1 MAMQLTA
8 RDRLRA
14 QAAAVQ
20 QQQEQTRQQTAQ
32 EHGMKDRM
40 REEEALRQENARA
53 QAARD
58 RRTPDAGTEQVNRTP
73 MQDRARM
80 TREKSA
86 YQLGDIRN
94 ESGRVG
100 KAVQSIGLNTMG
112 SVQFMGDTLKQS
124 RDNAE
129 AYQKSGLQDKA
140 NQALEQIRL
149 AKALHGEGSPEH
161 LQAQKD
167 YDDLRRTIMQWN
179 SEPNKAVKQDTL
191 GYRMLEESGRLQ
203 EEALE
208 GTEGAGR
215 FLGEAAISI
224 ADNLGTVLA
233 TGGNPAA
240 SATLMGA
247 KAAAGKAKELT
258 DRGVSASEALVRGTV
273 SGSIEA
279 ATEKIPLDNMLDVV
293 KSGGQSALKNILKQ
307 AGVEGME
314 EGFSYLFNYLSD
326 KAARDPEAVFSP
338 EELLEQIA
346 SGAFS
351 GLVFG
356 AGGTAVNRMA
366 AAEAPE
372 VIGQTWKERKAPAET
387 SLHTQD
393 GQVRGL
399 PMLTAEE
406 RETGIIRETG
416 QKANTQN
423 IKTTEKKNQFTVKT
437 DYERLLVDDPS
448 PSFEKVREMLLHG
461 DLRSSFEE
469 ATGVKLPAFVED
481 AYPIIKETMRKA
493 DMDPFSF
500 ENEKRER
507 NIRELESKLEEA
519 ENNAQTAKGFEFVNA
534 RMIVDTYQRK
544 LREARLEFL
553 QARKSQIEQLPAI
566 REKQLQAANER
577 KNRSAS
583 FRDTVGGSMRAD
595 FVSGLLDE
603 AKKAAGNL
611 EPVDMPMHGQGK
623 NSQIDTSKPVGA
635 PRGESGDKMEISPH
649 RGRGGTDVPAFSL
662 VDGADSKYRIAQKVK
677 NVKPVDM
684 PMLTAEERET
694 GIIRQDKPREAA
706 MSSGDRYT
714 VTEKQEKNAGTDAVK
729 VDAGEKMHAEWAFDG
744 GRVVAN
750 EELDRL
756 QVIFEKKPGEELRKE
771 LRGKG
776 FLYAPSQKAWQRK
789 LTDNAYS
796 AAGGIAG
803 IQPSTGESVA
813 ELQKK
818 ALREYGDRKR
828 RELMEK
834 FREADET
841 RQQNIQTEEQ
851 NDVKA
856 ENVPEENAKNQAG
869 DLAKQG
875 IGTALEASLTGAE
888 TLGQKE
894 QRTGSP
900 LPSVVES
907 QLEALA
913 AMMPDYQEDLMD
925 TAETIRKYQGEE
937 AALAFLKQQ
946 REGQKQEAGA
956 EQNLRPTPENSG
968 AVTDEQ
974 GNVVGTRATQ
984 KIGLKVESPIADMTA
999 VQKAREAQW
1008 GLDVTQK
1015 QIREAEKRTRASAAE
1030 KRMAERIAKGED
1042 SLDSFVYGWD
1052 GKDNRRRTVV
1062 EELSALYRLRDTYD
1076 AKAVKSLGKRNRD
1089 LFIDTLNREV
1099 LNRMDQA
1106 KPPKAAS
1113 LHTNTWERNNLR
1125 TWGRELGQKVNQ
1137 LLFDP
1142 VKQNEAQRIRWLN
1155 DQAEEMA
1162 FLSQLTERE
1171 NEAVFQ
1177 MLDDG
1182 RSADSFG
1189 GDVRRDLVQK
1199 AADKLR
1205 KKYSDYYDAINDVL
1219 VAHGYEE
1226 IGFIKNYTPHMQEE
1240 QMRKAMSIF
1249 ERLGIS
1255 EQVAELPTEL
1265 AGRTDMFRPGKKW
1278 DPHFLHRTG
1287 EKSAMDAVG
1296 GFLSYANYMSEV
1308 LHHVDDIQ
1316 KLRTFSDQIRYEY
1329 ADEGLRADYDTIR
1342 ESTDMTQEQK
1352 DAELEKLRD
1361 RKDNNSKMGAYVT
1374 ALDNYTNILAG
1385 KQTQLDRAVETAIGR
1400 KGLNLIQK
1408 PIQTLVK
1415 SSIPG
1420 NLSSAINQTVQL
1432 PWLTAEAGEGNVI
1445 QAVYE
1450 LARGKLKK
1458 EGFVRESDFLTGKR
1472 GAEALQKLKQKTA
1485 GEKILDAASIPFEA
1499 VDDAASQVIVRAFY
1513 LKNVKAG
1520 MDHKAALQQA
1530 DAQAER
1536 LVGSRMKGAKANIFS
1551 DKSLKLL
1558 TTFQLEVANQYEHLK
1573 HDLPQEIREIERT
1586 RGKGAAAAE
1595 ASKRILKGSV
1605 YAAVLNGII
1614 KSITGNEPVG
1624 FDIIGTVWNYIRAGL
1639 PEDDEEEQGFDWTAG
1654 LEDVRDSVLDDVP
1667 YVSTIATLL
1676 GWDNGRLPIPE
1687 GDFKNIKEGTKKI
1700 FAAED
1705 DAGKDAG
1712 IRQLL
1717 TGVLKTAAAVTPMGN
1732 QVRKTI
1738 EGGETA
1744 IRGGR
1749 YSADGTQLL
1758 YEVEKSPQ
1766 NIARGL
1772 LFGRSALPETDAYY
1786 EKGGK
1791 PVLSKDQTGMM
1802 EQAAGYGVDQGTYV
1816 RFIQEAKKLKSDKDE
1831 AGETVTGSL
1840 ERKKIALLDGMDL
1853 DGKQKLNLYLDN
1865 VASDSRKEDV
1875 EALQAAGMTWEEIA
1889 PALDTYLGLSGSEG
1903 SASEKA
1909 TKLAAW
1915 ADENLTADQ
1924 AAAVKDQL
1932 DYWQM
1937 MRGEASTYEKLTG
1950 AGMSTDKASAVY
1962 DLYQS
1967 LEPEEGKTTV
1977 SESQKL
1983 RAVAGSRDLSEEDKR
1998 KAVAAMLSDTA
2009 LDKFNTCVKAG
2020 VNVSSYVGVKEYYGS
2035 TSADKDAKGK
2045 TVSGSKQK
2053 KVVAYI
2059 NGLPISEGQKDAL
2072 YLVYYQPSGLKD
2084 TPWNNGIV
2092 GLPVLPEAERKS
2104 PLELPNV
2111 EEPAWKTVL
2120 NLP

>member
-32 EHGMKDRM
+32 EPGMTDRL

-112 SVQFMGDTLKQS
+112 SVQFLGDTLKQS

-215 FLGEAAISI
+215 FLGEAAINI

-233 TGGNPAA
+233 TGGNPVAA
-240 SATLMGA
+240 ATMMGA

-258 DRGVSASEALVRGTV
+258 ERGVSASEALVRGTV
-273 SGSIEA
+273 SGAIEA

-307 AGVEGME
+307 AGVEGAE
-314 EGFSYLFNYLSD
+314 EGFSYLFNYLAD
-326 KAARDPEAVFSP
+326 KAVKDPEAVFSP

-351 GLVFG
+351 GLAFG

-372 VIGQTWKERKAPAET
+372 VM
-387 SLHTQD
+387 
-393 GQVRGL
+393 GL
-399 PMLTAEE
+399 P
-406 RETGIIRETG
+406 
-416 QKANTQN
+416 N
-423 IKTTEKKNQFTVKT
+423 KK
-437 DYERLLVDDPS
+437 
-448 PSFEKVREMLLHG
+448 
-461 DLRSSFEE
+461 
-469 ATGVKLPAFVED
+469 
-481 AYPIIKETMRKA
+481 
-493 DMDPFSF
+493 
-500 ENEKRER
+500 
-507 NIRELESKLEEA
+507 
-519 ENNAQTAKGFEFVNA
+519 
-534 RMIVDTYQRK
+534 
-544 LREARLEFL
+544 
-553 QARKSQIEQLPAI
+553 
-566 REKQLQAANER
+566 
-577 KNRSAS
+577 
-583 FRDTVGGSMRAD
+583 
-595 FVSGLLDE
+595 
-603 AKKAAGNL
+603 
-611 EPVDMPMHGQGK
+611 
-623 NSQIDTSKPVGA
+623 SQIDTSKPGGELQ
-635 PRGESGDKMEISPH
+635 GESGDKTKSALAGGGPDQSPIPS
-649 RGRGGTDVPAFSL
+649 GGSSADFNANIQQEGTD
-662 VDGADSKYRIAQKVK
+662 
-677 NVKPVDM
+677 VKPVDM

-694 GIIRQDKPREAA
+694 GIIRE
-706 MSSGDRYT
+706 T
-714 VTEKQEKNAGTDAVK
+714 KNAAGQSQAAKVERENDKRGIVAKLQENIPALQNEPILREVQGT
-729 VDAGEKMHAEWAFDG
+729 EFD
-744 GRVVAN
+744 
-750 EELDRL
+750 
-756 QVIFEKKPGEELRKE
+756 K
-771 LRGKG
+771 
-776 FLYAPSQKAWQRK
+776 SQGK
-789 LTDNAYS
+789 LTDTVSLFFKAIGNKVFRKGFGTVLMDKSSVDDDIAHGIGKAKAATFSAVPDVIEKGKQIDYQKNWKGKGKDSYVFAGKVNVEGKTGYLAAVVLQGNDNKFYLHEVVDEKGNFIFISKKDTGTGVQDRTNRESGDTGARVASSAGADALDQNRTSPAGSESNA
-796 AAGGIAG
+796 G
-803 IQPSTGESVA
+803 PNFSVTQQGNAVKPVDLPMLTA
-813 ELQKK
+813 EE
-818 ALREYGDRKR
+818 R
-828 RELMEK
+828 
-834 FREADET
+834 
-841 RQQNIQTEEQ
+841 
-851 NDVKA
+851 
-856 ENVPEENAKNQAG
+856 
-869 DLAKQG
+869 AKQG

-946 REGQKQEAGA
+946 REGQTQEAGA

-1106 KPPKAAS
+1106 KPPKGVS

-1205 KKYSDYYDAINDVL
+1205 QKYSDYYDAINDVL

-1385 KQTQLDRAVETAIGR
+1385 KQTHVDRAVERTIER
-1400 KGLNLIQK
+1400 KGLNRIQK
-1408 PIQTLVK
+1408 PIQILVR

-1432 PWLTAEAGEGNVI
+1432 PWLTAETGEGNVI

-1520 MDHKAALQQA
+1520 MDHKAALRQA

-1551 DKSLKLL
+1551 DKTLKLL

-1573 HDLPQEIREIERT
+1573 YDLPQEIREIERT

-1595 ASKRILKGSV
+1595 ASKRIVKGSV

-1654 LEDVRDSVLDDVP
+1654 LENVRDSMLDDVP

-1676 GWDNGRLPIPE
+1676 GYGNGRLPLPQADE
-1687 GDFKNIKEGTKKI
+1687 TNIKEGIKKI
-1700 FAAED
+1700 FSAED

-1717 TGVLKTAAAVTPMGN
+1717 TGVLKTAAAVTPMGG

-1749 YSADGTQLL
+1749 YSTDGTQLL

-1802 EQAAGYGVDQGTYV
+1802 EKAAGYGVDQGTYV
-1816 RFIQEAKKLKSDKDE
+1816 RFIQEAKKLKGDKDE

-1875 EALQAAGMTWEEIA
+1875 EALREAGMTWEEIA

-1903 SASEKA
+1903 SAAEKA

-1962 DLYQS
+1962 ELYQS

-2084 TPWNNGIV
+2084 TPWHNGIV

>member
-32 EHGMKDRM
+32 EPGMTDRL
-40 REEEALRQENARA
+40 REEEALRQENNRA

-58 RRTPDAGTEQVNRTP
+58 RRTPDAGTEQVTRTP

-112 SVQFMGDTLKQS
+112 SVQFLGDTLKQS

-233 TGGNPAA
+233 TGGNPVAA
-240 SATLMGA
+240 ATMMGA

-258 DRGVSASEALVRGTV
+258 ERGVSASEALVRGTV
-273 SGSIEA
+273 SGAIEA

-293 KSGGQSALKNILKQ
+293 KSGGKSALKNILKQ
-307 AGVEGME
+307 AGVEGAE
-314 EGFSYLFNYLSD
+314 EGFSYLFNYLAD
-326 KAARDPEAVFSP
+326 KAARDPEAVFRP

-351 GLVFG
+351 GLAFG
-356 AGGTAVNRMA
+356 AGSTAVNRMA
-366 AAEAPE
+366 AAEAQD
-372 VIGQTWKERKAPAET
+372 VIGQNWKERKAPAET

-406 RETGIIRETG
+406 RETGIIRETKNAAG
-416 QKANTQN
+416 QSQAAGKAEIKSDQSSVVEKLQRN
-423 IKTTEKKNQFTVKT
+423 IPQ
-437 DYERLLVDDPS
+437 L
-448 PSFEKVREMLLHG
+448 
-461 DLRSSFEE
+461 
-469 ATGVKLPAFVED
+469 
-481 AYPIIKETMRKA
+481 
-493 DMDPFSF
+493 
-500 ENEKRER
+500 ENEKVLREVQGTEFDKNQGKLSETVGAFFKAIGNKVFRQGLGNVIMDDRSIKSDIAHGIGKTKSATFAAVPDVIEKGRQIDYDSNWKGR
-507 NIRELESKLEEA
+507 NKESFIYAGK
-519 ENNAQTAKGFEFVNA
+519 V
-534 RMIVDTYQRK
+534 IVDGK
-544 LREARLEFL
+544 
-553 QARKSQIEQLPAI
+553 PAY
-566 REKQLQAANER
+566 LAAVVM
-577 KNRSAS
+577 
-583 FRDTVGGSMRAD
+583 RDTDNRFYLHEVVDENGNIFYTRKDAGTG
-595 FVSGLLDE
+595 VLDR
-603 AKKAAGNL
+603 
-611 EPVDMPMHGQGK
+611 
-623 NSQIDTSKPVGA
+623 NSRESNDTGA
-635 PRGESGDKMEISPH
+635 RVASS
-649 RGRGGTDVPAFSL
+649 A
-662 VDGADSKYRIAQKVK
+662 GADALDQGRTSPAGSESNAGPNFSVTQQG
-677 NVKPVDM
+677 NAVKPVDM
-684 PMLTAEERET
+684 PMLTAEER
-694 GIIRQDKPREAA
+694 
-706 MSSGDRYT
+706 
-714 VTEKQEKNAGTDAVK
+714 
-729 VDAGEKMHAEWAFDG
+729 
-744 GRVVAN
+744 
-750 EELDRL
+750 
-756 QVIFEKKPGEELRKE
+756 
-771 LRGKG
+771 
-776 FLYAPSQKAWQRK
+776 
-789 LTDNAYS
+789 
-796 AAGGIAG
+796 
-803 IQPSTGESVA
+803 
-813 ELQKK
+813 
-818 ALREYGDRKR
+818 
-828 RELMEK
+828 
-834 FREADET
+834 
-841 RQQNIQTEEQ
+841 
-851 NDVKA
+851 
-856 ENVPEENAKNQAG
+856 
-869 DLAKQG
+869 AKQG
-875 IGTALEASLTGAE
+875 IGTALEASLTGSE

-946 REGQKQEAGA
+946 REGQTQEAGT

-1171 NEAVFQ
+1171 NAAVFQ

-1205 KKYSDYYDAINDVL
+1205 QKYSDYYDAINDVL

-1329 ADEGLRADYDTIR
+1329 ADEGLRADYDAIR
-1342 ESTDMTQEQK
+1342 ESKDMTQEQK

-1520 MDHKAALQQA
+1520 MDHKAALRQA

-1573 HDLPQEIREIERT
+1573 YDLPQEIREIERT

-1595 ASKRILKGSV
+1595 ASKRIVKGSV

-1667 YVSTIATLL
+1667 YVSTIATML
-1676 GWDNGRLPIPE
+1676 GYGNGRLPLPQA
-1687 GDFKNIKEGTKKI
+1687 DATNIKNGVKKI
-1700 FAAED
+1700 FSAED
-1705 DAGKDAG
+1705 DAEKDAG

-1749 YSADGTQLL
+1749 YSADGSQLL
-1758 YEVEKSPQ
+1758 YEVEKSPK

-1791 PVLSKDQTGMM
+1791 PVLSQDQTGMM

-1816 RFIQEAKKLKSDKDE
+1816 RFIQEAKKLKGDKDE

-1853 DGKQKLNLYLDN
+1853 DGQQKLNLYLDN

-1875 EALQAAGMTWEEIA
+1875 EALREAGMTWEEIA
-1889 PALDTYLGLSGSEG
+1889 SALDTYLGLSGSEG

-1915 ADENLTADQ
+1915 ADENLTEDQ
-1924 AAAVKDQL
+1924 AAAVKDRL

-1937 MRGEASTYEKLTG
+1937 MRAEASTYEKLTE
-1950 AGMSTDKASAVY
+1950 AGMSADKASAVY

-1967 LEPEEGKTTV
+1967 LEPEDGKTTV

-1983 RAVAGSRDLSEEDKR
+1983 QAVAGSRDLSEEDKR
-1998 KAVAAMLSDTA
+1998 KAVAAMLYDTA

-2084 TPWNNGIV
+2084 TPWHNGIV

>member
-1 MAMQLTA
+1 MASTFLKQKAAEQQKQEKKISAPVTA
-8 RDRLRA
+8 PKFTFQPALKEQKTVSQNTVQEPGMTDRL
-14 QAAAVQ
+14 
-20 QQQEQTRQQTAQ
+20 
-32 EHGMKDRM
+32 

-112 SVQFMGDTLKQS
+112 SAQFLGDTLKQS

-140 NQALEQIRL
+140 NQALDRIKL

-215 FLGEAAISI
+215 FLGEAAINI

-233 TGGNPAA
+233 TGGNPVAA
-240 SATLMGA
+240 ATMMGA

-273 SGSIEA
+273 SGAIEA

-307 AGVEGME
+307 AGVEGAE
-314 EGFSYLFNYLSD
+314 EGFSYLFNYLAD
-326 KAARDPEAVFSP
+326 KAVKDPEAVFSP

-351 GLVFG
+351 GLAFG
-356 AGGTAVNRMA
+356 AGSTAVNRMA
-366 AAEAPE
+366 AAEAQD
-372 VIGQTWKERKAPAET
+372 VIGQNWKERKAPAET

-406 RETGIIRETG
+406 RETGIIRETKNAAG
-416 QKANTQN
+416 QSQAAGKEE
-423 IKTTEKKNQFTVKT
+423 IKSDQSSVVEKLQ
-437 DYERLLVDDPS
+437 
-448 PSFEKVREMLLHG
+448 
-461 DLRSSFEE
+461 RSIPQ
-469 ATGVKLPAFVED
+469 L
-481 AYPIIKETMRKA
+481 
-493 DMDPFSF
+493 
-500 ENEKRER
+500 ENEKVLREVQGTEFDKNQGKLSETVGAFFKAIGNKVFRQGLGNVIMDDRSIKSDIAHGIGKTKAATFAAVPDVIEKGRQIDYDSNWKGR
-507 NIRELESKLEEA
+507 NKESFIYAGK
-519 ENNAQTAKGFEFVNA
+519 V
-534 RMIVDTYQRK
+534 IVDGK
-544 LREARLEFL
+544 
-553 QARKSQIEQLPAI
+553 PAY
-566 REKQLQAANER
+566 LAAVVM
-577 KNRSAS
+577 
-583 FRDTVGGSMRAD
+583 RDTDNRFYLHEVVDENGNIFYTRKDAGTG
-595 FVSGLLDE
+595 VLDR
-603 AKKAAGNL
+603 
-611 EPVDMPMHGQGK
+611 
-623 NSQIDTSKPVGA
+623 NSRESNDTGA
-635 PRGESGDKMEISPH
+635 RVASS
-649 RGRGGTDVPAFSL
+649 A
-662 VDGADSKYRIAQKVK
+662 GADALDQGRTSPAGSESNAGPNFSVTQQG
-677 NVKPVDM
+677 NAVKPVDM
-684 PMLTAEERET
+684 PMLTAEER
-694 GIIRQDKPREAA
+694 
-706 MSSGDRYT
+706 
-714 VTEKQEKNAGTDAVK
+714 
-729 VDAGEKMHAEWAFDG
+729 
-744 GRVVAN
+744 
-750 EELDRL
+750 
-756 QVIFEKKPGEELRKE
+756 
-771 LRGKG
+771 
-776 FLYAPSQKAWQRK
+776 
-789 LTDNAYS
+789 
-796 AAGGIAG
+796 
-803 IQPSTGESVA
+803 
-813 ELQKK
+813 
-818 ALREYGDRKR
+818 
-828 RELMEK
+828 
-834 FREADET
+834 
-841 RQQNIQTEEQ
+841 
-851 NDVKA
+851 
-856 ENVPEENAKNQAG
+856 
-869 DLAKQG
+869 AKQG
-875 IGTALEASLTGAE
+875 IGTALEASLTGSE

-946 REGQKQEAGA
+946 REGQTQEAGT

-1171 NEAVFQ
+1171 NAAVFQ

-1205 KKYSDYYDAINDVL
+1205 QKYSDYYDAINDVL

-1329 ADEGLRADYDTIR
+1329 ADEGLRADYDAIR

-1520 MDHKAALQQA
+1520 MDHKAALRQA

-1558 TTFQLEVANQYEHLK
+1558 STFQLEVANQYEHLK
-1573 HDLPQEIREIERT
+1573 YDLPQEIREIERT

-1595 ASKRILKGSV
+1595 ASKRIVKGSV

-1667 YVSTIATLL
+1667 YVSTIATML

-1791 PVLSKDQTGMM
+1791 PVLSQDQTAMM

-1903 SASEKA
+1903 SAAEKA

-1962 DLYQS
+1962 ELYQS

-2084 TPWNNGIV
+2084 TPWHNGIV
-2092 GLPVLPEAERKS
+2092 GLPVLPEAERRN
-2104 PLELPNV
+2104 PLELPV
-2111 EEPAWKTVL
+2111 EDERRVIDLPGLEEPMWKTVL

>member
-20 QQQEQTRQQTAQ
+20 QQQEQTRQQTVQ
-32 EHGMKDRM
+32 ETGMTDRL

-112 SVQFMGDTLKQS
+112 SVQFLGDTLKQS

-140 NQALEQIRL
+140 NQALEQIKL

-208 GTEGAGR
+208 GTEGDGR
-215 FLGEAAISI
+215 FLGGAAINI

-233 TGGNPAA
+233 SGGNPVIA
-240 SATLMGA
+240 ATLMGA

-273 SGSIEA
+273 SGAIEA

-314 EGFSYLFNYLSD
+314 EGFSYLFNYLAD
-326 KAARDPEAVFSP
+326 KAARDPEAVFTP

-356 AGGTAVNRMA
+356 AGGTTVNRMA

-406 RETGIIRETG
+406 RETGIIRETKNAAG
-416 QKANTQN
+416 QSQAAGKAEIKSDQSSVVEKLQRN
-423 IKTTEKKNQFTVKT
+423 IPQ
-437 DYERLLVDDPS
+437 L
-448 PSFEKVREMLLHG
+448 
-461 DLRSSFEE
+461 
-469 ATGVKLPAFVED
+469 
-481 AYPIIKETMRKA
+481 
-493 DMDPFSF
+493 
-500 ENEKRER
+500 ENEKVLREVQGTEFDKKQGKLSETVGAFFKAIGNKVFRQGLGNVIMDDRSIKSDLAHGIGKTKAATFAAVPDVIEKGRQIDYDSNWKGR
-507 NIRELESKLEEA
+507 NKESFIYAGK
-519 ENNAQTAKGFEFVNA
+519 V
-534 RMIVDTYQRK
+534 IVDGK
-544 LREARLEFL
+544 
-553 QARKSQIEQLPAI
+553 PAY
-566 REKQLQAANER
+566 LAAVVM
-577 KNRSAS
+577 
-583 FRDTVGGSMRAD
+583 RDTDNRFYLHEVVDENGNIFYTRKDASTG
-595 FVSGLLDE
+595 VLDR
-603 AKKAAGNL
+603 
-611 EPVDMPMHGQGK
+611 
-623 NSQIDTSKPVGA
+623 NSRESNDTGA
-635 PRGESGDKMEISPH
+635 RVASS
-649 RGRGGTDVPAFSL
+649 A
-662 VDGADSKYRIAQKVK
+662 GADALDQNRTSPAGSESNAGPNFSVTQQG
-677 NVKPVDM
+677 NAVKPVDM
-684 PMLTAEERET
+684 PMLTAEER
-694 GIIRQDKPREAA
+694 
-706 MSSGDRYT
+706 
-714 VTEKQEKNAGTDAVK
+714 
-729 VDAGEKMHAEWAFDG
+729 
-744 GRVVAN
+744 
-750 EELDRL
+750 
-756 QVIFEKKPGEELRKE
+756 
-771 LRGKG
+771 
-776 FLYAPSQKAWQRK
+776 
-789 LTDNAYS
+789 
-796 AAGGIAG
+796 
-803 IQPSTGESVA
+803 
-813 ELQKK
+813 
-818 ALREYGDRKR
+818 
-828 RELMEK
+828 
-834 FREADET
+834 
-841 RQQNIQTEEQ
+841 
-851 NDVKA
+851 
-856 ENVPEENAKNQAG
+856 
-869 DLAKQG
+869 AKQG

-946 REGQKQEAGA
+946 REGQTQEAGA

-1205 KKYSDYYDAINDVL
+1205 QKYSDYYDAINDVL

-1520 MDHKAALQQA
+1520 MDHKAALRQA

-1551 DKSLKLL
+1551 DKTLKLL

-1573 HDLPQEIREIERT
+1573 YDLPQEIREIERT

-1595 ASKRILKGSV
+1595 ASKRIVKGSV

-1676 GWDNGRLPIPE
+1676 GYGNGRLPLPQADE
-1687 GDFKNIKEGTKKI
+1687 TNIKEGIKKI
-1700 FAAED
+1700 FSAED

-1749 YSADGTQLL
+1749 YSADGSQLL

-1816 RFIQEAKKLKSDKDE
+1816 RFIQEAKKLKGDKDE

-1903 SASEKA
+1903 SAAEKA

-1937 MRGEASTYEKLTG
+1937 MRGEATTYEKLTG

-1962 DLYQS
+1962 ELYQS

-2035 TSADKDAKGK
+2035 ASEDKDAKGK
-2045 TVSGSKQK
+2045 TVRGSKQK

-2084 TPWNNGIV
+2084 TPWHNGIV

>member
-1 MAMQLTA
+1 MASTFLKQKAAEQQKQEKKISAPVTA
-8 RDRLRA
+8 PKFTFQPALKEQKTVSQNTVQEPGMTDRL
-14 QAAAVQ
+14 
-20 QQQEQTRQQTAQ
+20 
-32 EHGMKDRM
+32 

-112 SVQFMGDTLKQS
+112 SAQFLGDTLKQS

-140 NQALEQIRL
+140 NQALDRIKL

-215 FLGEAAISI
+215 FLGEAAINI

-233 TGGNPAA
+233 TGGNPVAA
-240 SATLMGA
+240 ATMMGA

-273 SGSIEA
+273 SGAIEA

-307 AGVEGME
+307 AGVEGAE
-314 EGFSYLFNYLSD
+314 EGFSYLFNYLAD
-326 KAARDPEAVFSP
+326 KAVKDPEAVFSP

-351 GLVFG
+351 GLAFG
-356 AGGTAVNRMA
+356 AGSTAVNRMA
-366 AAEAPE
+366 AAEAQD
-372 VIGQTWKERKAPAET
+372 VIGQNWKERKAPAET

-406 RETGIIRETG
+406 RETGIIRETKNAAG
-416 QKANTQN
+416 QSQAAGKEE
-423 IKTTEKKNQFTVKT
+423 IKSDQSSVVEKLQ
-437 DYERLLVDDPS
+437 
-448 PSFEKVREMLLHG
+448 
-461 DLRSSFEE
+461 RSIPQ
-469 ATGVKLPAFVED
+469 L
-481 AYPIIKETMRKA
+481 
-493 DMDPFSF
+493 
-500 ENEKRER
+500 ENEKVLREVQGTEFDKNQGKLSETVGAFFKAIGNKVFRQGLGNVIMDDRSIKSDIAHGIGKTKAATFAAVPDVIEKGRQIDYDSNWKGR
-507 NIRELESKLEEA
+507 NKESFIYAGK
-519 ENNAQTAKGFEFVNA
+519 V
-534 RMIVDTYQRK
+534 IVDGK
-544 LREARLEFL
+544 
-553 QARKSQIEQLPAI
+553 PAY
-566 REKQLQAANER
+566 LAAVVM
-577 KNRSAS
+577 
-583 FRDTVGGSMRAD
+583 RDTDNRFYLHEVVDENGNIFYTRKDAGTG
-595 FVSGLLDE
+595 VLDR
-603 AKKAAGNL
+603 
-611 EPVDMPMHGQGK
+611 
-623 NSQIDTSKPVGA
+623 NSRESNDTGA
-635 PRGESGDKMEISPH
+635 RVASS
-649 RGRGGTDVPAFSL
+649 A
-662 VDGADSKYRIAQKVK
+662 GADALDQGRTSPAGSESNAGPNFSVTQQG
-677 NVKPVDM
+677 NAVKPVDM
-684 PMLTAEERET
+684 PMLTAEER
-694 GIIRQDKPREAA
+694 
-706 MSSGDRYT
+706 
-714 VTEKQEKNAGTDAVK
+714 
-729 VDAGEKMHAEWAFDG
+729 
-744 GRVVAN
+744 
-750 EELDRL
+750 
-756 QVIFEKKPGEELRKE
+756 
-771 LRGKG
+771 
-776 FLYAPSQKAWQRK
+776 
-789 LTDNAYS
+789 
-796 AAGGIAG
+796 
-803 IQPSTGESVA
+803 
-813 ELQKK
+813 
-818 ALREYGDRKR
+818 
-828 RELMEK
+828 
-834 FREADET
+834 
-841 RQQNIQTEEQ
+841 
-851 NDVKA
+851 
-856 ENVPEENAKNQAG
+856 
-869 DLAKQG
+869 AKQG
-875 IGTALEASLTGAE
+875 IGTALEASLTGSE

-946 REGQKQEAGA
+946 REGQTQEAGT

-1171 NEAVFQ
+1171 NAAVFQ

-1205 KKYSDYYDAINDVL
+1205 QKYSDYYDAINDVL

-1329 ADEGLRADYDTIR
+1329 ADEGLRADYDAIR

-1520 MDHKAALQQA
+1520 MDHKAALRQA

-1558 TTFQLEVANQYEHLK
+1558 STFQLEVANQYEHLK
-1573 HDLPQEIREIERT
+1573 YDLPQEIREIERT

-1595 ASKRILKGSV
+1595 ASKRIVKGSV

-1667 YVSTIATLL
+1667 YVSTIATML

-1791 PVLSKDQTGMM
+1791 PVLSQDQTAMM

-1903 SASEKA
+1903 SAAEKA

-1915 ADENLTADQ
+1915 ADENLTEDQ
-1924 AAAVKDQL
+1924 AAAVKDRL

-1962 DLYQS
+1962 ELYQS

-2084 TPWNNGIV
+2084 TPWHNGIV
-2092 GLPVLPEAERKS
+2092 GLPVLPEAERRN
-2104 PLELPNV
+2104 PLELPV
-2111 EEPAWKTVL
+2111 EDERRVIDLPGLEEPMWKTVL

>member
-32 EHGMKDRM
+32 EPGMTDRL
-40 REEEALRQENARA
+40 REEEALRQENNRA

-112 SVQFMGDTLKQS
+112 SVQFLGDTLKQS

-215 FLGEAAISI
+215 FLGEAALSI

-233 TGGNPAA
+233 TGGNPVAA
-240 SATLMGA
+240 ATMMGA
-247 KAAAGKAKELT
+247 KAAAGKAKELAE
-258 DRGVSASEALVRGTV
+258 RGVSASEALVRGTV
-273 SGSIEA
+273 SGAIEA

-307 AGVEGME
+307 AGVEGAE
-314 EGFSYLFNYLSD
+314 EGFSYLFNYLAD

-356 AGGTAVNRMA
+356 AGGTVVNRMA

-372 VIGQTWKERKAPAET
+372 VIGQNWKERKAPAET

-399 PMLTAEE
+399 PMLTEEE
-406 RETGIIRETG
+406 RETGIIRETR

-423 IKTTEKKNQFTVKT
+423 IKTTEKKNQYIIKN
-437 DYERLLVDDPS
+437 DYERMLVDDPS

-493 DMDPFSF
+493 DLDPFSF

-507 NIRELESKLEEA
+507 NIRELENKLEEA

-534 RMIVDTYQRK
+534 RMMVDTYQRK
-544 LREARLEFL
+544 LREARLEYL

-577 KNRSAS
+577 KNRSTS
-583 FRDTVGGSMRAD
+583 FSDRVGGSMRAD

-611 EPVDMPMHGQGK
+611 VVDEKGNFIITNRKDAGTGVQDRT
-623 NSQIDTSKPVGA
+623 N
-635 PRGESGDKMEISPH
+635 RESGDTGARVASS
-649 RGRGGTDVPAFSL
+649 A
-662 VDGADSKYRIAQKVK
+662 GADALDQNRTSPAGSESNAGPNFSVTQQG
-677 NVKPVDM
+677 NAVKPVDM
-684 PMLTAEERET
+684 PMLTAEER
-694 GIIRQDKPREAA
+694 
-706 MSSGDRYT
+706 
-714 VTEKQEKNAGTDAVK
+714 
-729 VDAGEKMHAEWAFDG
+729 
-744 GRVVAN
+744 
-750 EELDRL
+750 
-756 QVIFEKKPGEELRKE
+756 
-771 LRGKG
+771 
-776 FLYAPSQKAWQRK
+776 
-789 LTDNAYS
+789 
-796 AAGGIAG
+796 
-803 IQPSTGESVA
+803 
-813 ELQKK
+813 
-818 ALREYGDRKR
+818 
-828 RELMEK
+828 
-834 FREADET
+834 
-841 RQQNIQTEEQ
+841 
-851 NDVKA
+851 
-856 ENVPEENAKNQAG
+856 
-869 DLAKQG
+869 AKQG

-946 REGQKQEAGA
+946 QEGQTQEAGA

-1106 KPPKAAS
+1106 KPPKGVS

-1171 NEAVFQ
+1171 NAAVFQ

-1205 KKYSDYYDAINDVL
+1205 QKYSDYYDAINDVL

-1385 KQTQLDRAVETAIGR
+1385 KQTHVDRAVERTIER
-1400 KGLNLIQK
+1400 KGLNRIQK
-1408 PIQTLVK
+1408 PIQILVR

-1432 PWLTAEAGEGNVI
+1432 PWLTAETGEGNVI

-1520 MDHKAALQQA
+1520 MDHKAALRQA

-1551 DKSLKLL
+1551 DKTLKLL

-1573 HDLPQEIREIERT
+1573 YDLPQEIREIERT

-1595 ASKRILKGSV
+1595 ASKRIVKGSV

-1667 YVSTIATLL
+1667 YVSTIATLM
-1676 GWDNGRLPIPE
+1676 GYGNGRLPLPQADE
-1687 GDFKNIKEGTKKI
+1687 TNIKEGIKKI
-1700 FAAED
+1700 FSAED
-1705 DAGKDAG
+1705 DAEKDAG

-1749 YSADGTQLL
+1749 YSTDGTQLL

-1816 RFIQEAKKLKSDKDE
+1816 RFIQEAKKLKGDKDE

-1853 DGKQKLNLYLDN
+1853 DGQQKLNLYLDN

-1875 EALQAAGMTWEEIA
+1875 EALREAGMTWEEIA
-1889 PALDTYLGLSGSEG
+1889 SALDTYLGLSVSEG

-1915 ADENLTADQ
+1915 ADENLTEDQ
-1924 AAAVKDQL
+1924 AAAVKDRL

-1937 MRGEASTYEKLTG
+1937 MRAEASTYEKLTE
-1950 AGMSTDKASAVY
+1950 AGMSADKASAVY
-1962 DLYQS
+1962 DLYQN
-1967 LEPEEGKTTV
+1967 LEPEDGKTTV

-1983 RAVAGSRDLSEEDKR
+1983 QAVAGSRDLSEEDKR

-2084 TPWNNGIV
+2084 TPWHNGIV

>member
-20 QQQEQTRQQTAQ
+20 QQQEQTRQQTVQ
-32 EHGMKDRM
+32 EPGMTDRL
-40 REEEALRQENARA
+40 REEEALQQENARA

-112 SVQFMGDTLKQS
+112 SVQFLGDTLKQS

-140 NQALEQIRL
+140 NQALEQIKL

-161 LQAQKD
+161 LQAQKE

-208 GTEGAGR
+208 GTEGDGR
-215 FLGEAAISI
+215 FLGGAAINI

-233 TGGNPAA
+233 SGGNPVIA
-240 SATLMGA
+240 ATLMGA

-273 SGSIEA
+273 SGAIEA

-314 EGFSYLFNYLSD
+314 EGFSYLFNYLAD
-326 KAARDPEAVFSP
+326 KAARDPEAVFTP

-372 VIGQTWKERKAPAET
+372 VMGQTWKERKAPAET
-387 SLHTQD
+387 SLHTRD

-406 RETGIIRETG
+406 RETGIIRETKNAAG
-416 QKANTQN
+416 QSQAAGKAEIKSDQSSVVEKLQRN
-423 IKTTEKKNQFTVKT
+423 IPQ
-437 DYERLLVDDPS
+437 L
-448 PSFEKVREMLLHG
+448 
-461 DLRSSFEE
+461 
-469 ATGVKLPAFVED
+469 
-481 AYPIIKETMRKA
+481 
-493 DMDPFSF
+493 
-500 ENEKRER
+500 ENEKVLREVQGTEFDKKQGKLSETVGAFFKAIGNKVFRQGLGNVIMDDRSIKSDLAHGIGKTKAATFAAVPDVIEKGRQIDYDSNWKGR
-507 NIRELESKLEEA
+507 NKESFIYAGK
-519 ENNAQTAKGFEFVNA
+519 V
-534 RMIVDTYQRK
+534 IVDGK
-544 LREARLEFL
+544 
-553 QARKSQIEQLPAI
+553 PAY
-566 REKQLQAANER
+566 LAAVVM
-577 KNRSAS
+577 
-583 FRDTVGGSMRAD
+583 RDTDNRFYLHEVVDENGNIFYTRKDASTG
-595 FVSGLLDE
+595 VLDR
-603 AKKAAGNL
+603 
-611 EPVDMPMHGQGK
+611 
-623 NSQIDTSKPVGA
+623 NSRESNDTGA
-635 PRGESGDKMEISPH
+635 RVASS
-649 RGRGGTDVPAFSL
+649 A
-662 VDGADSKYRIAQKVK
+662 GADALDQNRTSPAGSESNAGPNFSVTQQG
-677 NVKPVDM
+677 NAVKPVDM
-684 PMLTAEERET
+684 PMLTAEER
-694 GIIRQDKPREAA
+694 
-706 MSSGDRYT
+706 
-714 VTEKQEKNAGTDAVK
+714 
-729 VDAGEKMHAEWAFDG
+729 
-744 GRVVAN
+744 
-750 EELDRL
+750 
-756 QVIFEKKPGEELRKE
+756 
-771 LRGKG
+771 
-776 FLYAPSQKAWQRK
+776 
-789 LTDNAYS
+789 
-796 AAGGIAG
+796 
-803 IQPSTGESVA
+803 
-813 ELQKK
+813 
-818 ALREYGDRKR
+818 
-828 RELMEK
+828 
-834 FREADET
+834 
-841 RQQNIQTEEQ
+841 
-851 NDVKA
+851 
-856 ENVPEENAKNQAG
+856 
-869 DLAKQG
+869 AKQG

-946 REGQKQEAGA
+946 REGQTQEAGA

-1106 KPPKAAS
+1106 KPPKGVS

-1205 KKYSDYYDAINDVL
+1205 QKYSDYYDAINDVL

-1385 KQTQLDRAVETAIGR
+1385 KQTHVDRAVERTIER
-1400 KGLNLIQK
+1400 KGLNRIQK
-1408 PIQTLVK
+1408 PIQILVR

-1520 MDHKAALQQA
+1520 MDHKAALRQA

-1573 HDLPQEIREIERT
+1573 YDLPQEIREIERT

-1595 ASKRILKGSV
+1595 ASKRIVKGSV

-1654 LEDVRDSVLDDVP
+1654 LEDVRDSMLDDVP

-1749 YSADGTQLL
+1749 YSADGSQLL

-1816 RFIQEAKKLKSDKDE
+1816 RFIQEAKKLKGDKDE

-1889 PALDTYLGLSGSEG
+1889 PALDTYLVLSGSEG
-1903 SASEKA
+1903 SAAEKA

-1937 MRGEASTYEKLTG
+1937 MRGEATTYEKLTG
-1950 AGMSTDKASAVY
+1950 AGMSADKASAVY
-1962 DLYQS
+1962 DLFQS

-2104 PLELPNV
+2104 QLELPNV

>member
-32 EHGMKDRM
+32 EPGMTDRL

-58 RRTPDAGTEQVNRTP
+58 SRTPDAGTEQVNRTP

-112 SVQFMGDTLKQS
+112 SVQFLGDTLKQS

-167 YDDLRRTIMQWN
+167 YDDLRKTIMQWN

-233 TGGNPAA
+233 TGGNPVAA
-240 SATLMGA
+240 ATMMGA

-258 DRGVSASEALVRGTV
+258 ERGVSASEALVRGTV
-273 SGSIEA
+273 SGAIEA

-293 KSGGQSALKNILKQ
+293 KSGGKSALKNILKQ
-307 AGVEGME
+307 AGVEGAE
-314 EGFSYLFNYLSD
+314 EGFSYLFNYLAD
-326 KAARDPEAVFSP
+326 KAARDPNAVFRP

-351 GLVFG
+351 GLAFG
-356 AGGTAVNRMA
+356 AGSTAVNRMA
-366 AAEAPE
+366 AAEAPD
-372 VIGQTWKERKAPAET
+372 VM
-387 SLHTQD
+387 
-393 GQVRGL
+393 GL
-399 PMLTAEE
+399 PN
-406 RETGIIRETG
+406 
-416 QKANTQN
+416 QK
-423 IKTTEKKNQFTVKT
+423 
-437 DYERLLVDDPS
+437 
-448 PSFEKVREMLLHG
+448 
-461 DLRSSFEE
+461 
-469 ATGVKLPAFVED
+469 
-481 AYPIIKETMRKA
+481 
-493 DMDPFSF
+493 
-500 ENEKRER
+500 
-507 NIRELESKLEEA
+507 
-519 ENNAQTAKGFEFVNA
+519 
-534 RMIVDTYQRK
+534 
-544 LREARLEFL
+544 
-553 QARKSQIEQLPAI
+553 
-566 REKQLQAANER
+566 
-577 KNRSAS
+577 
-583 FRDTVGGSMRAD
+583 
-595 FVSGLLDE
+595 
-603 AKKAAGNL
+603 
-611 EPVDMPMHGQGK
+611 
-623 NSQIDTSKPVGA
+623 SQIDTSKPGGELQ
-635 PRGESGDKMEISPH
+635 GESGDKTKSALAGGGLVNDQLPPSGSSADFNANIQQE
-649 RGRGGTDVPAFSL
+649 GTD
-662 VDGADSKYRIAQKVK
+662 
-677 NVKPVDM
+677 VKPVDM

-694 GIIRQDKPREAA
+694 GIIRE
-706 MSSGDRYT
+706 T
-714 VTEKQEKNAGTDAVK
+714 KNAAGQSQTAKMERENDKRGIVAKLQENIPALQNEPILREVQGT
-729 VDAGEKMHAEWAFDG
+729 EFD
-744 GRVVAN
+744 
-750 EELDRL
+750 
-756 QVIFEKKPGEELRKE
+756 K
-771 LRGKG
+771 
-776 FLYAPSQKAWQRK
+776 SQGK
-789 LTDNAYS
+789 LTDTVSLFFKAIGNKVFRKGFGTVLMDKSSVDDDIAHGIGKAKAATFSAVPDVIEKGKQIDYQKNWKGKGKDSYVFAGKVNVEGKTGYLAAVVLQGNDNKFYLHEVVDEKGNFIFISKKDAGTGVQDRTNRESGDTGARVASSAGADALDQNRTSPAGSESNA
-796 AAGGIAG
+796 G
-803 IQPSTGESVA
+803 PNFSVTQQGNAVKPVDMPMLTA
-813 ELQKK
+813 EE
-818 ALREYGDRKR
+818 R
-828 RELMEK
+828 
-834 FREADET
+834 
-841 RQQNIQTEEQ
+841 
-851 NDVKA
+851 
-856 ENVPEENAKNQAG
+856 
-869 DLAKQG
+869 AKQG

-946 REGQKQEAGA
+946 REGQTQEAGT

-1089 LFIDTLNREV
+1089 IFIDTLNREV

-1106 KPPKAAS
+1106 KPPKGVS

-1171 NEAVFQ
+1171 NAAVFQ

-1385 KQTQLDRAVETAIGR
+1385 KQTHVDRAVERTIER
-1400 KGLNLIQK
+1400 KGLNRIQK
-1408 PIQTLVK
+1408 PIQILVR

-1472 GAEALQKLKQKTA
+1472 GAEELQKLKQKTA

-1520 MDHKAALQQA
+1520 MDHKAALRQA

-1551 DKSLKLL
+1551 DKTLKLL

-1573 HDLPQEIREIERT
+1573 YDLPQEIREIERT

-1595 ASKRILKGSV
+1595 ASKRIVKGSV

-1654 LEDVRDSVLDDVP
+1654 LGDVRDSVLDDVP
-1667 YVSTIATLL
+1667 YVSTIATLM
-1676 GWDNGRLPIPE
+1676 GYGNGRLPLPQA
-1687 GDFKNIKEGTKKI
+1687 DATNIKNGVKKI
-1700 FAAED
+1700 FSAED
-1705 DAGKDAG
+1705 DAEKDAG

-1749 YSADGTQLL
+1749 YSADGSQLL

-1791 PVLSKDQTGMM
+1791 PVLSQDQTAMM

-1816 RFIQEAKKLKSDKDE
+1816 RFIQEAKKLKGDKDE

-1853 DGKQKLNLYLDN
+1853 DGEQKLNLYLDN

-1903 SASEKA
+1903 SAAEKA

-1924 AAAVKDQL
+1924 AAAVKDRL

-1937 MRGEASTYEKLTG
+1937 MRAEASTYEKLTE
-1950 AGMSTDKASAVY
+1950 AGMSADKASAVY

-1967 LEPEEGKTTV
+1967 LEPEDGKTTV

-1983 RAVAGSRDLSEEDKR
+1983 QAVAGSRDLSEEDKR

-2084 TPWNNGIV
+2084 TPWHNGIV

>member
-32 EHGMKDRM
+32 EPGMTDRL
-40 REEEALRQENARA
+40 REEEALRQENNRA

-112 SVQFMGDTLKQS
+112 SVQFLGDTLKQS

-215 FLGEAAISI
+215 FLGEAAINI

-233 TGGNPAA
+233 TGGNPVAA
-240 SATLMGA
+240 ATMMGA

-258 DRGVSASEALVRGTV
+258 ERGVSASEALVRGTV
-273 SGSIEA
+273 SGAIEA

-307 AGVEGME
+307 AGVEGAE
-314 EGFSYLFNYLSD
+314 EGFSYLFNYLAD
-326 KAARDPEAVFSP
+326 KAARDPKAVFSP

-346 SGAFS
+346 SGTFS

-372 VIGQTWKERKAPAET
+372 VIG
-387 SLHTQD
+387 
-393 GQVRGL
+393 L
-399 PMLTAEE
+399 P
-406 RETGIIRETG
+406 
-416 QKANTQN
+416 N
-423 IKTTEKKNQFTVKT
+423 KK
-437 DYERLLVDDPS
+437 
-448 PSFEKVREMLLHG
+448 
-461 DLRSSFEE
+461 
-469 ATGVKLPAFVED
+469 
-481 AYPIIKETMRKA
+481 
-493 DMDPFSF
+493 
-500 ENEKRER
+500 
-507 NIRELESKLEEA
+507 
-519 ENNAQTAKGFEFVNA
+519 
-534 RMIVDTYQRK
+534 
-544 LREARLEFL
+544 
-553 QARKSQIEQLPAI
+553 
-566 REKQLQAANER
+566 
-577 KNRSAS
+577 
-583 FRDTVGGSMRAD
+583 
-595 FVSGLLDE
+595 
-603 AKKAAGNL
+603 
-611 EPVDMPMHGQGK
+611 
-623 NSQIDTSKPVGA
+623 SQIDTSKPGGELQ
-635 PRGESGDKMEISPH
+635 GESGDKTKSALAGGGPDQSPIPS
-649 RGRGGTDVPAFSL
+649 GGSSADFNANIQQEGTD
-662 VDGADSKYRIAQKVK
+662 
-677 NVKPVDM
+677 VKPVDM

-694 GIIRQDKPREAA
+694 GIIRE
-706 MSSGDRYT
+706 T
-714 VTEKQEKNAGTDAVK
+714 KNAAGQSQAAKVERENDKRGIVAKLQENIPALQNEPILREVQGT
-729 VDAGEKMHAEWAFDG
+729 EFD
-744 GRVVAN
+744 
-750 EELDRL
+750 
-756 QVIFEKKPGEELRKE
+756 K
-771 LRGKG
+771 
-776 FLYAPSQKAWQRK
+776 SQGK
-789 LTDNAYS
+789 LTDTVSLFFKAIGNKVFRKGFGTVLMDKSSVDDDIAHGIGKAKAATFSAVPDVIEKGKQIDYQKNWKGKGKDSYVFAGKVNVEGKTGYLAAVVLQGNDNKFYLHEVVDEKGNFIFISKKDAGTGVQDRTNRESGDTGARVASSAGADALDQNRTSPAGSESNA
-796 AAGGIAG
+796 G
-803 IQPSTGESVA
+803 PNFSVTQQGNAVKPVDMPMLTA
-813 ELQKK
+813 EE
-818 ALREYGDRKR
+818 R
-828 RELMEK
+828 
-834 FREADET
+834 
-841 RQQNIQTEEQ
+841 
-851 NDVKA
+851 
-856 ENVPEENAKNQAG
+856 
-869 DLAKQG
+869 AKQG
-875 IGTALEASLTGAE
+875 IGTALEASLIGAE

-946 REGQKQEAGA
+946 REGQTQEAGA

-974 GNVVGTRATQ
+974 GNVVGTRATR

-1171 NEAVFQ
+1171 NAAVFQ

-1189 GDVRRDLVQK
+1189 GEVRRDLVQK

-1205 KKYSDYYDAINDVL
+1205 QKYSDYYDAINDVL

-1520 MDHKAALQQA
+1520 MDHKAALRQA

-1667 YVSTIATLL
+1667 YVSTIATML
-1676 GWDNGRLPIPE
+1676 GYGNGRLPLPQA
-1687 GDFKNIKEGTKKI
+1687 DATNIKNGVKKI
-1700 FAAED
+1700 FSAED
-1705 DAGKDAG
+1705 DAEKDAG

-1749 YSADGTQLL
+1749 YSTDGTQLL

-1791 PVLSKDQTGMM
+1791 PVLSQDQTGMM

-1816 RFIQEAKKLKSDKDE
+1816 RFIQEAKKLKGDKDE

-1853 DGKQKLNLYLDN
+1853 DGQQKLNLYLDN

-1915 ADENLTADQ
+1915 ADENLTEDQ
-1924 AAAVKDQL
+1924 AAAVKDRL

-1937 MRGEASTYEKLTG
+1937 MRAEASTYEKLTE
-1950 AGMSTDKASAVY
+1950 AGMSADKASAVY

-1967 LEPEEGKTTV
+1967 LEPEDGKTTV

-2084 TPWNNGIV
+2084 TPWHNGIV

>member
-32 EHGMKDRM
+32 EPGMTDRL
-40 REEEALRQENARA
+40 REEEALRQENDRA

-94 ESGRVG
+94 ENGRVG

-112 SVQFMGDTLKQS
+112 SVQFLGDTLKQS

-233 TGGNPAA
+233 TGGNPVAA
-240 SATLMGA
+240 ATMMGA

-258 DRGVSASEALVRGTV
+258 ERGVSASEALVRGTV
-273 SGSIEA
+273 SGAIEA

-314 EGFSYLFNYLSD
+314 EGFSYLFNYLAD

-351 GLVFG
+351 GLAFG
-356 AGGTAVNRMA
+356 AGSTAVNRMA

-372 VIGQTWKERKAPAET
+372 VM
-387 SLHTQD
+387 
-393 GQVRGL
+393 GL
-399 PMLTAEE
+399 P
-406 RETGIIRETG
+406 
-416 QKANTQN
+416 N
-423 IKTTEKKNQFTVKT
+423 KK
-437 DYERLLVDDPS
+437 
-448 PSFEKVREMLLHG
+448 
-461 DLRSSFEE
+461 
-469 ATGVKLPAFVED
+469 
-481 AYPIIKETMRKA
+481 
-493 DMDPFSF
+493 
-500 ENEKRER
+500 
-507 NIRELESKLEEA
+507 
-519 ENNAQTAKGFEFVNA
+519 
-534 RMIVDTYQRK
+534 
-544 LREARLEFL
+544 
-553 QARKSQIEQLPAI
+553 
-566 REKQLQAANER
+566 
-577 KNRSAS
+577 
-583 FRDTVGGSMRAD
+583 
-595 FVSGLLDE
+595 
-603 AKKAAGNL
+603 
-611 EPVDMPMHGQGK
+611 
-623 NSQIDTSKPVGA
+623 SQIDTSKPGGELQ
-635 PRGESGDKMEISPH
+635 GESGDKTKSALAGGGPDQSPIPS
-649 RGRGGTDVPAFSL
+649 GGSSADFNANIQQEGTD
-662 VDGADSKYRIAQKVK
+662 
-677 NVKPVDM
+677 VKPVDM

-694 GIIRQDKPREAA
+694 GIIRE
-706 MSSGDRYT
+706 T
-714 VTEKQEKNAGTDAVK
+714 KNAAGQSQAAKVERENDKRGIVAKLQENIPALQNEPILREVQGT
-729 VDAGEKMHAEWAFDG
+729 EFD
-744 GRVVAN
+744 
-750 EELDRL
+750 
-756 QVIFEKKPGEELRKE
+756 K
-771 LRGKG
+771 
-776 FLYAPSQKAWQRK
+776 SQGK
-789 LTDNAYS
+789 LTDTVSLFFKAIGNKVFRKGFGTVLMDKSSVDDDIAHGIGKAKAATFSAVPDVIEKGKQIDYQKNWKGKGKDSYVFAGKVNVEGKTGYLAAVVLQGNDNKFYLHEVVDEKGNFIFISKKDAGTGVQDRTNRESGDTGARVASSAGADALDQNRTSPAGSESNA
-796 AAGGIAG
+796 G
-803 IQPSTGESVA
+803 PNFSVTQQGNAVKPVDLPMLTA
-813 ELQKK
+813 EE
-818 ALREYGDRKR
+818 R
-828 RELMEK
+828 
-834 FREADET
+834 
-841 RQQNIQTEEQ
+841 
-851 NDVKA
+851 
-856 ENVPEENAKNQAG
+856 
-869 DLAKQG
+869 AKQG

-946 REGQKQEAGA
+946 QEGQTQEAGA

-1008 GLDVTQK
+1008 GLNVTQK

-1089 LFIDTLNREV
+1089 IFIDTLNREV

-1106 KPPKAAS
+1106 KPPKGVS

-1189 GDVRRDLVQK
+1189 GEVRRDLVQK

-1205 KKYSDYYDAINDVL
+1205 QKYSDYYDAINDVL

-1385 KQTQLDRAVETAIGR
+1385 KQTHVDRAVERTIER
-1400 KGLNLIQK
+1400 KGLNRIQK
-1408 PIQTLVK
+1408 PIQILVR

-1520 MDHKAALQQA
+1520 MDHKAALRQA

-1551 DKSLKLL
+1551 DKTLKLL

-1573 HDLPQEIREIERT
+1573 YDLPQEIREIERT

-1595 ASKRILKGSV
+1595 ASKRIVKGSV

-1700 FAAED
+1700 FSAED
-1705 DAGKDAG
+1705 DAEKDAG

-1749 YSADGTQLL
+1749 YSADGSQLL

-1791 PVLSKDQTGMM
+1791 PVLSQDQTGMM
-1802 EQAAGYGVDQGTYV
+1802 EQAAGYGVDQETYV
-1816 RFIQEAKKLKSDKDE
+1816 RFIQEAKKLKGDKDE

-1853 DGKQKLNLYLDN
+1853 DGQQKLNLYLDN

-1875 EALQAAGMTWEEIA
+1875 EALREAGMTWEEIA

-1915 ADENLTADQ
+1915 ADENLTEDH
-1924 AAAVKDQL
+1924 AAAVKDRL

-1937 MRGEASTYEKLTG
+1937 MRAEASTYEKLTE
-1950 AGMSTDKASAVY
+1950 AGMSADKASAVY

-1967 LEPEEGKTTV
+1967 LEPEDGKTTV

-1983 RAVAGSRDLSEEDKR
+1983 RAVAGSRDLSEEDKQ

-2084 TPWNNGIV
+2084 TPWHNGIV

>member
-20 QQQEQTRQQTAQ
+20 QQQEQTRKQTAQ
-32 EHGMKDRM
+32 EPGMTDRL
-40 REEEALRQENARA
+40 REEEALRQKNARA

-58 RRTPDAGTEQVNRTP
+58 RRTPNADTEQVNRTP

-100 KAVQSIGLNTMG
+100 KAVQSIGLNAMG
-112 SVQFMGDTLKQS
+112 SVQFLGDTLKQS

-191 GYRMLEESGRLQ
+191 GYRMLEGSGRLQ

-215 FLGEAAISI
+215 FLGEAAINI

-233 TGGNPAA
+233 TGGNPVAA
-240 SATLMGA
+240 ATMMGA

-273 SGSIEA
+273 SGAIEA

-314 EGFSYLFNYLSD
+314 EGFSYLFNYLAD
-326 KAARDPEAVFSP
+326 KAARDPEAVFTP

-406 RETGIIRETG
+406 RETGIIRETKNAAG
-416 QKANTQN
+416 QSQAAGKAEIKSDQSSVVEKLQRN
-423 IKTTEKKNQFTVKT
+423 IPQ
-437 DYERLLVDDPS
+437 L
-448 PSFEKVREMLLHG
+448 
-461 DLRSSFEE
+461 
-469 ATGVKLPAFVED
+469 
-481 AYPIIKETMRKA
+481 
-493 DMDPFSF
+493 
-500 ENEKRER
+500 ENEKVLREVQGTEFDKKQGKLSETVGAFFKAIGNKVFRQGLGNVIMDDRSIKSDLAHGIGKTKAATFAAVPDVIEKGRQIDYDSNWKGR
-507 NIRELESKLEEA
+507 NKESFIYAGK
-519 ENNAQTAKGFEFVNA
+519 V
-534 RMIVDTYQRK
+534 IVDGK
-544 LREARLEFL
+544 
-553 QARKSQIEQLPAI
+553 PAY
-566 REKQLQAANER
+566 LAAVVM
-577 KNRSAS
+577 
-583 FRDTVGGSMRAD
+583 RDTDNRFYLHEVVDENGNIFYTRKDASTG
-595 FVSGLLDE
+595 VLDR
-603 AKKAAGNL
+603 
-611 EPVDMPMHGQGK
+611 
-623 NSQIDTSKPVGA
+623 NSRESNDTGA
-635 PRGESGDKMEISPH
+635 RVASS
-649 RGRGGTDVPAFSL
+649 A
-662 VDGADSKYRIAQKVK
+662 GADALDQNRTSPAGSESNAGPNFSVTQQG
-677 NVKPVDM
+677 NAVKPEDM
-684 PMLTAEERET
+684 PMLTAEER
-694 GIIRQDKPREAA
+694 
-706 MSSGDRYT
+706 
-714 VTEKQEKNAGTDAVK
+714 
-729 VDAGEKMHAEWAFDG
+729 
-744 GRVVAN
+744 
-750 EELDRL
+750 
-756 QVIFEKKPGEELRKE
+756 
-771 LRGKG
+771 
-776 FLYAPSQKAWQRK
+776 
-789 LTDNAYS
+789 
-796 AAGGIAG
+796 
-803 IQPSTGESVA
+803 
-813 ELQKK
+813 
-818 ALREYGDRKR
+818 
-828 RELMEK
+828 
-834 FREADET
+834 
-841 RQQNIQTEEQ
+841 
-851 NDVKA
+851 
-856 ENVPEENAKNQAG
+856 
-869 DLAKQG
+869 AKQG

-946 REGQKQEAGA
+946 REGQTQEAGA

-1171 NEAVFQ
+1171 NAAVFQ

-1189 GDVRRDLVQK
+1189 GDVRRDLVKK

-1205 KKYSDYYDAINDVL
+1205 QKYSDYYDAINDVL

-1226 IGFIKNYTPHMQEE
+1226 IGFIRNYTPHMQEE

-1329 ADEGLRADYDTIR
+1329 ADEGLRADYDAIR

-1520 MDHKAALQQA
+1520 MDHKAALRQA

-1639 PEDDEEEQGFDWTAG
+1639 SEDDEEEQGFDWTAG

-1700 FAAED
+1700 FSAED
-1705 DAGKDAG
+1705 DAEKDAG

-1749 YSADGTQLL
+1749 YSTDGTQLL

-1791 PVLSKDQTGMM
+1791 PVLSQDQTGMM

-1816 RFIQEAKKLKSDKDE
+1816 RFIQEAKKLKGDKDE

-1853 DGKQKLNLYLDN
+1853 DGQQKLNLYLDN

-1915 ADENLTADQ
+1915 ADENLTEDQ
-1924 AAAVKDQL
+1924 AAAVKDRL

-1937 MRGEASTYEKLTG
+1937 MRAEASTYEKLTE
-1950 AGMSTDKASAVY
+1950 AGMSADKASAVY
-1962 DLYQS
+1962 DLYQN
-1967 LEPEEGKTTV
+1967 LEPEDGKTTV

-2084 TPWNNGIV
+2084 TPWHNGIV

>member
-20 QQQEQTRQQTAQ
+20 QQQEQTRQQTVQ
-32 EHGMKDRM
+32 ETGMTDRL

-112 SVQFMGDTLKQS
+112 SAQFLGDTLKQS

-167 YDDLRRTIMQWN
+167 YDELRRTIMQWN
-179 SEPNKAVKQDTL
+179 SEPNKAVKQDSL

-215 FLGEAAISI
+215 FLGGAAISI

-240 SATLMGA
+240 AAALMGA

-273 SGSIEA
+273 SGAIEA

-314 EGFSYLFNYLSD
+314 EGFSYLFNYLAD
-326 KAARDPEAVFSP
+326 KAAGDPEAVFSP

-406 RETGIIRETG
+406 RETGIIRETKNAAG
-416 QKANTQN
+416 QSQAAGKAEIKSDQSSVVEKLQRN
-423 IKTTEKKNQFTVKT
+423 IPQ
-437 DYERLLVDDPS
+437 L
-448 PSFEKVREMLLHG
+448 
-461 DLRSSFEE
+461 
-469 ATGVKLPAFVED
+469 
-481 AYPIIKETMRKA
+481 
-493 DMDPFSF
+493 
-500 ENEKRER
+500 ENEKVLREVQGTEFDKNQGKLSETVGAFFKAIGNKVFRQGLGNVIMDDRSIKSDIAHGIGKTKAATFAAVPDVIEKGRQIDYDSNWKGR
-507 NIRELESKLEEA
+507 NKESFIYAGK
-519 ENNAQTAKGFEFVNA
+519 V
-534 RMIVDTYQRK
+534 IVDGK
-544 LREARLEFL
+544 
-553 QARKSQIEQLPAI
+553 PAY
-566 REKQLQAANER
+566 LAAVVM
-577 KNRSAS
+577 
-583 FRDTVGGSMRAD
+583 RDTDNRFYLHEVVDENGNIFYTRKDASTG
-595 FVSGLLDE
+595 VLDR
-603 AKKAAGNL
+603 
-611 EPVDMPMHGQGK
+611 
-623 NSQIDTSKPVGA
+623 NSRESNDTGA
-635 PRGESGDKMEISPH
+635 RVASS
-649 RGRGGTDVPAFSL
+649 A
-662 VDGADSKYRIAQKVK
+662 GADALDQNRTSPAGSESNAGPNFSVTQQG
-677 NVKPVDM
+677 NAVKPEDM
-684 PMLTAEERET
+684 PMLTAEER
-694 GIIRQDKPREAA
+694 
-706 MSSGDRYT
+706 
-714 VTEKQEKNAGTDAVK
+714 
-729 VDAGEKMHAEWAFDG
+729 
-744 GRVVAN
+744 
-750 EELDRL
+750 
-756 QVIFEKKPGEELRKE
+756 
-771 LRGKG
+771 
-776 FLYAPSQKAWQRK
+776 
-789 LTDNAYS
+789 
-796 AAGGIAG
+796 
-803 IQPSTGESVA
+803 
-813 ELQKK
+813 
-818 ALREYGDRKR
+818 
-828 RELMEK
+828 
-834 FREADET
+834 
-841 RQQNIQTEEQ
+841 
-851 NDVKA
+851 
-856 ENVPEENAKNQAG
+856 
-869 DLAKQG
+869 AKQG

-946 REGQKQEAGA
+946 REGQTQEAGA

-1189 GDVRRDLVQK
+1189 WDVRRDLVQK

-1205 KKYSDYYDAINDVL
+1205 QKYSDYYDAINDVL

-1513 LKNVKAG
+1513 LKNVKDG

-1667 YVSTIATLL
+1667 YVSTIATML
-1676 GWDNGRLPIPE
+1676 GYGNGRLPLPQA
-1687 GDFKNIKEGTKKI
+1687 DATNIKNGVKKI
-1700 FAAED
+1700 FSAED
-1705 DAGKDAG
+1705 DAEKDAG

-1749 YSADGTQLL
+1749 YSADGSQLL

-1791 PVLSKDQTGMM
+1791 PVLSQDQTGMM

-1816 RFIQEAKKLKSDKDE
+1816 RFIQEAKKLKGDKDE

-1853 DGKQKLNLYLDN
+1853 DGQQKLNLYLDN

-1875 EALQAAGMTWEEIA
+1875 EALREAGMTWEEIA

-1903 SASEKA
+1903 SAAEKA

-1915 ADENLTADQ
+1915 ADENLTEDQ
-1924 AAAVKDQL
+1924 AAAVKDRL

-1937 MRGEASTYEKLTG
+1937 MRAEASTYEKLTE
-1950 AGMSTDKASAVY
+1950 AGMSADKASAVY
-1962 DLYQS
+1962 DLYQN
-1967 LEPEEGKTTV
+1967 LEPEDGKTTV

-2084 TPWNNGIV
+2084 TPWHNGIV

>member
-32 EHGMKDRM
+32 EPGMTDRL
-40 REEEALRQENARA
+40 REEEALRQENNRA

-112 SVQFMGDTLKQS
+112 SVQFLGDTLKQS

-215 FLGEAAISI
+215 FLGEAALSI

-233 TGGNPAA
+233 TGGNPVAA
-240 SATLMGA
+240 ATMMGA
-247 KAAAGKAKELT
+247 KAAAGKAKELAE
-258 DRGVSASEALVRGTV
+258 RGVSASEALVRGTV
-273 SGSIEA
+273 SGAIEA

-307 AGVEGME
+307 AGVEGAE
-314 EGFSYLFNYLSD
+314 EGFSYLFNYLAD
-326 KAARDPEAVFSP
+326 KAARDPNAVFSP

-351 GLVFG
+351 GLAFG
-356 AGGTAVNRMA
+356 AGSTAVNRMA

-372 VIGQTWKERKAPAET
+372 VIGQNWKERKVPAET

-406 RETGIIRETG
+406 RETGIIRETR

-423 IKTTEKKNQFTVKT
+423 IKTTEKKNQYIIKN
-437 DYERLLVDDPS
+437 DYERMLVDDPS

-493 DMDPFSF
+493 DLDPFSF

-507 NIRELESKLEEA
+507 NIRELENKLEEA

-534 RMIVDTYQRK
+534 RMMVDTYQRK
-544 LREARLEFL
+544 LREARLEYL

-577 KNRSAS
+577 KNRSTS
-583 FRDTVGGSMRAD
+583 FSDRVGGSMRAD

-611 EPVDMPMHGQGK
+611 VVDEKGNFIITNRKDAGK
-623 NSQIDTSKPVGA
+623 GVQDRTN
-635 PRGESGDKMEISPH
+635 RESGDTGARVASS
-649 RGRGGTDVPAFSL
+649 A
-662 VDGADSKYRIAQKVK
+662 GADALDQNRTSPAGSESNAGPNFSVTQQG
-677 NVKPVDM
+677 NAVKPVDM
-684 PMLTAEERET
+684 PMLTAEER
-694 GIIRQDKPREAA
+694 
-706 MSSGDRYT
+706 
-714 VTEKQEKNAGTDAVK
+714 
-729 VDAGEKMHAEWAFDG
+729 
-744 GRVVAN
+744 
-750 EELDRL
+750 
-756 QVIFEKKPGEELRKE
+756 
-771 LRGKG
+771 
-776 FLYAPSQKAWQRK
+776 
-789 LTDNAYS
+789 
-796 AAGGIAG
+796 
-803 IQPSTGESVA
+803 
-813 ELQKK
+813 
-818 ALREYGDRKR
+818 
-828 RELMEK
+828 
-834 FREADET
+834 
-841 RQQNIQTEEQ
+841 
-851 NDVKA
+851 
-856 ENVPEENAKNQAG
+856 
-869 DLAKQG
+869 AKQG

-946 REGQKQEAGA
+946 QEGQTQEAGA

-1106 KPPKAAS
+1106 KPPKGVS

-1137 LLFDP
+1137 MLFDP

-1171 NEAVFQ
+1171 NAAVFL

-1205 KKYSDYYDAINDVL
+1205 QKYSDYYDAINDVL

-1385 KQTQLDRAVETAIGR
+1385 KQTHVDRAVERTIER
-1400 KGLNLIQK
+1400 KGLNRIQK
-1408 PIQTLVK
+1408 PIQILVR

-1432 PWLTAEAGEGNVI
+1432 PWLTAETGEGNVI

-1520 MDHKAALQQA
+1520 MDHKAALRQA

-1551 DKSLKLL
+1551 DKTLKLL

-1573 HDLPQEIREIERT
+1573 YDLPQEIREIERT

-1595 ASKRILKGSV
+1595 ASKRIVKGSV

-1667 YVSTIATLL
+1667 YVSTIATLM
-1676 GWDNGRLPIPE
+1676 GYGNGRLPLPQADE
-1687 GDFKNIKEGTKKI
+1687 TNIKEGIKKI
-1700 FAAED
+1700 FSAED
-1705 DAGKDAG
+1705 DAEKDAG

-1749 YSADGTQLL
+1749 YSTDGTQLL

-1816 RFIQEAKKLKSDKDE
+1816 RFIQEAKKLKGDKDE

-1853 DGKQKLNLYLDN
+1853 DGQQKLNLYLDN

-1924 AAAVKDQL
+1924 AAAVKDRL

-1937 MRGEASTYEKLTG
+1937 MRAEASTYEKLTE
-1950 AGMSTDKASAVY
+1950 AGMSADKASAVY
-1962 DLYQS
+1962 DLYQN
-1967 LEPEEGKTTV
+1967 LEPEDGKTTV

-2084 TPWNNGIV
+2084 TPWHNGIV

>member
-20 QQQEQTRQQTAQ
+20 QQQEQTRQQTVQ
-32 EHGMKDRM
+32 EPGMTDRL
-40 REEEALRQENARA
+40 REEEALRQKNARA
-53 QAARD
+53 QEARD
-58 RRTPDAGTEQVNRTP
+58 RRTPNAETEQVNRTP

-112 SVQFMGDTLKQS
+112 SVQFLGDTLKQS

-215 FLGEAAISI
+215 FLGEAAINI

-233 TGGNPAA
+233 TGGNPVAA
-240 SATLMGA
+240 ATMMGA

-258 DRGVSASEALVRGTV
+258 ERGVSASEALVRGTV
-273 SGSIEA
+273 SGAIEA

-307 AGVEGME
+307 AGVEGAE
-314 EGFSYLFNYLSD
+314 EGFSYLFNYLAD

-372 VIGQTWKERKAPAET
+372 VM
-387 SLHTQD
+387 
-393 GQVRGL
+393 GL
-399 PMLTAEE
+399 P
-406 RETGIIRETG
+406 
-416 QKANTQN
+416 N
-423 IKTTEKKNQFTVKT
+423 KK
-437 DYERLLVDDPS
+437 R
-448 PSFEKVREMLLHG
+448 
-461 DLRSSFEE
+461 
-469 ATGVKLPAFVED
+469 
-481 AYPIIKETMRKA
+481 
-493 DMDPFSF
+493 
-500 ENEKRER
+500 
-507 NIRELESKLEEA
+507 
-519 ENNAQTAKGFEFVNA
+519 
-534 RMIVDTYQRK
+534 
-544 LREARLEFL
+544 
-553 QARKSQIEQLPAI
+553 
-566 REKQLQAANER
+566 
-577 KNRSAS
+577 
-583 FRDTVGGSMRAD
+583 
-595 FVSGLLDE
+595 
-603 AKKAAGNL
+603 
-611 EPVDMPMHGQGK
+611 
-623 NSQIDTSKPVGA
+623 QIDTSKPGGELQ
-635 PRGESGDKMEISPH
+635 GESGDKTKSALAGGGPDQSPIPS
-649 RGRGGTDVPAFSL
+649 GGSSADFNANIQQEGTD
-662 VDGADSKYRIAQKVK
+662 
-677 NVKPVDM
+677 VKPVDM

-694 GIIRQDKPREAA
+694 GIIRE
-706 MSSGDRYT
+706 T
-714 VTEKQEKNAGTDAVK
+714 KNAAGQSQAAKVERENDKRGIVAKLQENIPALQNEPILREVQGT
-729 VDAGEKMHAEWAFDG
+729 EFD
-744 GRVVAN
+744 
-750 EELDRL
+750 
-756 QVIFEKKPGEELRKE
+756 K
-771 LRGKG
+771 
-776 FLYAPSQKAWQRK
+776 SQGK
-789 LTDNAYS
+789 LTDTVSLFFKAIGNKVFRKGFGTVLMDKSSVDDDIAHGIGKAKAATFSAVPDVIEKGKQIDYQKNWKGKGKDSYVFAGKVNVEGKTGYLAAVVLQGNDNKFYLHEVVDEKGNFIFISKKDAGTGVQDRTNRESGDTGARVASSAGADALDQNRTSPAGSVSNA
-796 AAGGIAG
+796 G
-803 IQPSTGESVA
+803 PNFSVTQQGNAVKPVDLPMLTA
-813 ELQKK
+813 EE
-818 ALREYGDRKR
+818 R
-828 RELMEK
+828 
-834 FREADET
+834 
-841 RQQNIQTEEQ
+841 
-851 NDVKA
+851 
-856 ENVPEENAKNQAG
+856 
-869 DLAKQG
+869 AKQG

-946 REGQKQEAGA
+946 REGQTQEAGT

-984 KIGLKVESPIADMTA
+984 KIGLKVERPIADMTA

-1076 AKAVKSLGKRNRD
+1076 AKAVKSMGKRNRD

-1171 NEAVFQ
+1171 NAAVFQ

-1329 ADEGLRADYDTIR
+1329 ADEGLRADYDAIR

-1520 MDHKAALQQA
+1520 MDHKAALRQA

-1667 YVSTIATLL
+1667 YVSTIATML
-1676 GWDNGRLPIPE
+1676 GYGNGRLPLPQA
-1687 GDFKNIKEGTKKI
+1687 DATNIKNGVKKI
-1700 FAAED
+1700 FSAED
-1705 DAGKDAG
+1705 DAEKDAG

-1749 YSADGTQLL
+1749 YSADGSQLL
-1758 YEVEKSPQ
+1758 YEVEKSPK

-1802 EQAAGYGVDQGTYV
+1802 EQAAGYGVDQETYV
-1816 RFIQEAKKLKSDKDE
+1816 RFIQEAKKLKGDKDE

-1853 DGKQKLNLYLDN
+1853 DGQQKLNLYLDN

-1875 EALQAAGMTWEEIA
+1875 EALREAGMTWEEIA

-1915 ADENLTADQ
+1915 ADENLTEDQ
-1924 AAAVKDQL
+1924 AAAVKDRL

-1937 MRGEASTYEKLTG
+1937 MRAEASTYEKLTE
-1950 AGMSTDKASAVY
+1950 AGMSADKASAVY

-1967 LEPEEGKTTV
+1967 LEPEDGKTTV

-1983 RAVAGSRDLSEEDKR
+1983 QAVAGSRDLSEEDKR

-2084 TPWNNGIV
+2084 TPWHNGIV

>member
-20 QQQEQTRQQTAQ
+20 QQQVQTRQQTVQ
-32 EHGMKDRM
+32 EPGMTDRL

-112 SVQFMGDTLKQS
+112 SAQFLGDTLKQS

-140 NQALEQIRL
+140 NQALEQIKL

-167 YDDLRRTIMQWN
+167 YDELRRTIMQWN

-215 FLGEAAISI
+215 FLGEAAINI

-240 SATLMGA
+240 AATLMGA

-273 SGSIEA
+273 SGAIEA

-293 KSGGQSALKNILKQ
+293 KNGGQSALKNILKQ

-314 EGFSYLFNYLSD
+314 EGFSYLFNYLAD
-326 KAARDPEAVFSP
+326 KAAMDPEAVFSP

-623 NSQIDTSKPVGA
+623 NRQIDTSKPVGA
-635 PRGESGDKMEISPH
+635 PRGESGDKTKSALA
-649 RGRGGTDVPAFSL
+649 GGGL
-662 VDGADSKYRIAQKVK
+662 VNDQLPPSGSSADFNANIQQEGTA
-677 NVKPVDM
+677 VKPEDM
-684 PMLTAEERET
+684 PMLTAEER
-694 GIIRQDKPREAA
+694 
-706 MSSGDRYT
+706 
-714 VTEKQEKNAGTDAVK
+714 
-729 VDAGEKMHAEWAFDG
+729 
-744 GRVVAN
+744 
-750 EELDRL
+750 
-756 QVIFEKKPGEELRKE
+756 
-771 LRGKG
+771 
-776 FLYAPSQKAWQRK
+776 
-789 LTDNAYS
+789 
-796 AAGGIAG
+796 
-803 IQPSTGESVA
+803 
-813 ELQKK
+813 
-818 ALREYGDRKR
+818 
-828 RELMEK
+828 
-834 FREADET
+834 
-841 RQQNIQTEEQ
+841 
-851 NDVKA
+851 
-856 ENVPEENAKNQAG
+856 
-869 DLAKQG
+869 AKQG

-946 REGQKQEAGA
+946 REGQTQEAGA

-1205 KKYSDYYDAINDVL
+1205 QKYSDYYDAINDVL
-1219 VAHGYEE
+1219 VAHGYQE

-1573 HDLPQEIREIERT
+1573 YDLPQEIREIERT

-1595 ASKRILKGSV
+1595 ASKRIVKGSV

-1654 LEDVRDSVLDDVP
+1654 LEDVRDSMLDDVP

-1816 RFIQEAKKLKSDKDE
+1816 RFIQEAKKLKGDKDE

-1903 SASEKA
+1903 SAAEKA

-2020 VNVSSYVGVKEYYGS
+2020 VNVSCYVGVKEFYGS

-2084 TPWNNGIV
+2084 TPWHNGIV

>member
-32 EHGMKDRM
+32 EPGMTDRL
-40 REEEALRQENARA
+40 REEEALRQENNRA

-100 KAVQSIGLNTMG
+100 KAVQSIGLNAMG
-112 SVQFMGDTLKQS
+112 SVQFLGDTLKQS

-215 FLGEAAISI
+215 FLGEAAINI

-233 TGGNPAA
+233 TGGNPVAA
-240 SATLMGA
+240 ATMMGA

-258 DRGVSASEALVRGTV
+258 ERGVSASEALVRGTV
-273 SGSIEA
+273 SGAIEA

-293 KSGGQSALKNILKQ
+293 KSGGKSALKNILKQ
-307 AGVEGME
+307 AGVEGAE
-314 EGFSYLFNYLSD
+314 EGFSYLFNYLAD
-326 KAARDPEAVFSP
+326 KAARDPEAVFRP

-351 GLVFG
+351 GLAFG
-356 AGGTAVNRMA
+356 AGSTAVNRMA

-372 VIGQTWKERKAPAET
+372 VIG
-387 SLHTQD
+387 
-393 GQVRGL
+393 L
-399 PMLTAEE
+399 P
-406 RETGIIRETG
+406 
-416 QKANTQN
+416 N
-423 IKTTEKKNQFTVKT
+423 KK
-437 DYERLLVDDPS
+437 
-448 PSFEKVREMLLHG
+448 
-461 DLRSSFEE
+461 
-469 ATGVKLPAFVED
+469 
-481 AYPIIKETMRKA
+481 
-493 DMDPFSF
+493 
-500 ENEKRER
+500 
-507 NIRELESKLEEA
+507 
-519 ENNAQTAKGFEFVNA
+519 
-534 RMIVDTYQRK
+534 
-544 LREARLEFL
+544 
-553 QARKSQIEQLPAI
+553 
-566 REKQLQAANER
+566 
-577 KNRSAS
+577 
-583 FRDTVGGSMRAD
+583 
-595 FVSGLLDE
+595 
-603 AKKAAGNL
+603 
-611 EPVDMPMHGQGK
+611 
-623 NSQIDTSKPVGA
+623 SQIDTSKPGGELQ
-635 PRGESGDKMEISPH
+635 GESGDKTKSALAGGGPDQSPIPS
-649 RGRGGTDVPAFSL
+649 GGSSADFNANIQQEGTD
-662 VDGADSKYRIAQKVK
+662 
-677 NVKPVDM
+677 VKPVDM

-694 GIIRQDKPREAA
+694 GIIRE
-706 MSSGDRYT
+706 T
-714 VTEKQEKNAGTDAVK
+714 KNAAGQSQEAKVERENDKRGIVAKLQENIPALQNEPILREVQGT
-729 VDAGEKMHAEWAFDG
+729 EFD
-744 GRVVAN
+744 
-750 EELDRL
+750 
-756 QVIFEKKPGEELRKE
+756 K
-771 LRGKG
+771 
-776 FLYAPSQKAWQRK
+776 SQGK
-789 LTDNAYS
+789 LTDTVSLFFKAIGNKVFRKGFGTVLMDKSSVDDDIAHGIGKAKAATFSAVPDVIEKGKQIDYQKNWKGKGKDSYVFAGKVNVEGKTGYLAAVVLQGNDNKFYLHEVVDEKGNFIFISKKDAGTGVQDRTNRESGDTGARVASSAGADALDQNRTSPAGSESNA
-796 AAGGIAG
+796 G
-803 IQPSTGESVA
+803 PNFSVTQQGNAVKPVDMPMLTA
-813 ELQKK
+813 EE
-818 ALREYGDRKR
+818 R
-828 RELMEK
+828 
-834 FREADET
+834 
-841 RQQNIQTEEQ
+841 
-851 NDVKA
+851 
-856 ENVPEENAKNQAG
+856 
-869 DLAKQG
+869 AKQG

-946 REGQKQEAGA
+946 REGQTQEAGT

-974 GNVVGTRATQ
+974 GNVVGTRATR

-1171 NEAVFQ
+1171 NAAVFQ

-1205 KKYSDYYDAINDVL
+1205 QKYSDYYDAINDVL

-1329 ADEGLRADYDTIR
+1329 ADEGLRADYDAIR
-1342 ESTDMTQEQK
+1342 ESKDMTQEQK

-1513 LKNVKAG
+1513 LKNVKDG

-1551 DKSLKLL
+1551 DKTLKLL

-1573 HDLPQEIREIERT
+1573 YDLPQEIREIERT

-1667 YVSTIATLL
+1667 YVSTIATML
-1676 GWDNGRLPIPE
+1676 GYGNGRLPLPQA
-1687 GDFKNIKEGTKKI
+1687 DATNIKNGVKKI
-1700 FAAED
+1700 FSAED
-1705 DAGKDAG
+1705 DAEKDAG

-1791 PVLSKDQTGMM
+1791 PVLSQDQTGMM

-1816 RFIQEAKKLKSDKDE
+1816 RFIQEAKKLKGDKDE

-1853 DGKQKLNLYLDN
+1853 DGQQKLNLYLDN

-1915 ADENLTADQ
+1915 ADENLTEDQ
-1924 AAAVKDQL
+1924 AAAVKDRL

-1937 MRGEASTYEKLTG
+1937 MRAEASTYEKLTE

-1962 DLYQS
+1962 ELYQS

-2084 TPWNNGIV
+2084 TPWHNGIV

>member
-32 EHGMKDRM
+32 EPGMTDRL

-112 SVQFMGDTLKQS
+112 SVQFLGDTLKQS

-215 FLGEAAISI
+215 FLGEAAINI

-233 TGGNPAA
+233 TGGNPVAA
-240 SATLMGA
+240 ATMMGA

-258 DRGVSASEALVRGTV
+258 ERGVSASEALVRGTV
-273 SGSIEA
+273 SGAIEA

-293 KSGGQSALKNILKQ
+293 KSGGKSALKNILKQ
-307 AGVEGME
+307 AGVEGAE
-314 EGFSYLFNYLSD
+314 EGFSYLFNYLAD
-326 KAARDPEAVFSP
+326 KAARDPEAVFRP

-351 GLVFG
+351 GLAFG

-372 VIGQTWKERKAPAET
+372 VIG
-387 SLHTQD
+387 
-393 GQVRGL
+393 L
-399 PMLTAEE
+399 P
-406 RETGIIRETG
+406 
-416 QKANTQN
+416 N
-423 IKTTEKKNQFTVKT
+423 KK
-437 DYERLLVDDPS
+437 
-448 PSFEKVREMLLHG
+448 
-461 DLRSSFEE
+461 
-469 ATGVKLPAFVED
+469 
-481 AYPIIKETMRKA
+481 
-493 DMDPFSF
+493 
-500 ENEKRER
+500 
-507 NIRELESKLEEA
+507 
-519 ENNAQTAKGFEFVNA
+519 
-534 RMIVDTYQRK
+534 
-544 LREARLEFL
+544 
-553 QARKSQIEQLPAI
+553 
-566 REKQLQAANER
+566 
-577 KNRSAS
+577 
-583 FRDTVGGSMRAD
+583 
-595 FVSGLLDE
+595 
-603 AKKAAGNL
+603 
-611 EPVDMPMHGQGK
+611 
-623 NSQIDTSKPVGA
+623 SQIDTSKPGGELQ
-635 PRGESGDKMEISPH
+635 GESGDKTKSALAGGGPDQSPIPS
-649 RGRGGTDVPAFSL
+649 GGSSADFNANIQQEGTD
-662 VDGADSKYRIAQKVK
+662 
-677 NVKPVDM
+677 VKPVDM

-694 GIIRQDKPREAA
+694 GIIRE
-706 MSSGDRYT
+706 T
-714 VTEKQEKNAGTDAVK
+714 KNAAGQSQAAKVERENDKRGIVAKLQENIPALQNEPILREVQGT
-729 VDAGEKMHAEWAFDG
+729 EFD
-744 GRVVAN
+744 
-750 EELDRL
+750 
-756 QVIFEKKPGEELRKE
+756 K
-771 LRGKG
+771 
-776 FLYAPSQKAWQRK
+776 SQGK
-789 LTDNAYS
+789 LTDTVSLFFKAIGNKVFRKGFGTVLMDKSSVDDDIAHGIGKAKAATFSAVPDVIEKGKQIDYQKNWKGKGKDSYVFAGKVNVEGKTGYLAAVVLQGNDNKFYLHEVVDEKGNFIFISKKDAGTGVQDRTNRESGDTGARVASSAGADALDQNRTSPAGSESNA
-796 AAGGIAG
+796 G
-803 IQPSTGESVA
+803 PNFSVTQQGNAVKPVDMPMLTA
-813 ELQKK
+813 EE
-818 ALREYGDRKR
+818 R
-828 RELMEK
+828 
-834 FREADET
+834 
-841 RQQNIQTEEQ
+841 
-851 NDVKA
+851 
-856 ENVPEENAKNQAG
+856 
-869 DLAKQG
+869 AKQG

-946 REGQKQEAGA
+946 REGQTQEAGA

-974 GNVVGTRATQ
+974 GNVVGTRATR

-1171 NEAVFQ
+1171 NAAVFQ

-1205 KKYSDYYDAINDVL
+1205 QKYSDYYDAINDVL

-1329 ADEGLRADYDTIR
+1329 ADEGLRADYDAIR
-1342 ESTDMTQEQK
+1342 ESKDMTQEQK

-1513 LKNVKAG
+1513 LKNVKDG

-1551 DKSLKLL
+1551 DKSLKLM

-1573 HDLPQEIREIERT
+1573 YDLPQEIREIERT

-1667 YVSTIATLL
+1667 YVSTIATML
-1676 GWDNGRLPIPE
+1676 GYGNGRLPLPQA
-1687 GDFKNIKEGTKKI
+1687 DATNIKNGVKKI
-1700 FAAED
+1700 FSAED
-1705 DAGKDAG
+1705 DAEKDAG

-1749 YSADGTQLL
+1749 YSADGSQLL
-1758 YEVEKSPQ
+1758 YEVEKSPK

-1791 PVLSKDQTGMM
+1791 PVLSQDQTGMM

-1816 RFIQEAKKLKSDKDE
+1816 RFIQEAKKLKGDKDE

-1853 DGKQKLNLYLDN
+1853 DGQQKLNLYLDN

-1915 ADENLTADQ
+1915 ADENLTEDQ
-1924 AAAVKDQL
+1924 AAAVKDRL

-1937 MRGEASTYEKLTG
+1937 MRAEASTYEKLTE
-1950 AGMSTDKASAVY
+1950 AGMSADKASAVY

-1967 LEPEEGKTTV
+1967 LEPEDGKTTV

-1983 RAVAGSRDLSEEDKR
+1983 QAVAGSRDLSEEDKR

-2084 TPWNNGIV
+2084 TPWHNGIV

>member
-32 EHGMKDRM
+32 EPGMTDRL
-40 REEEALRQENARA
+40 REEEALRQENNRA

-112 SVQFMGDTLKQS
+112 SVQFLGDTLKQS

-129 AYQKSGLQDKA
+129 AYQKSGMQDKA
-140 NQALEQIRL
+140 NQALEQIKL

-215 FLGEAAISI
+215 FLGEAAINI

-233 TGGNPAA
+233 TGGNPVAA
-240 SATLMGA
+240 ATMMGA

-258 DRGVSASEALVRGTV
+258 ERGVSASEALVRGTV
-273 SGSIEA
+273 SGAIEA

-307 AGVEGME
+307 AGVEGAE
-314 EGFSYLFNYLSD
+314 EGFSYLFNYLAD

-351 GLVFG
+351 GLAFG
-356 AGGTAVNRMA
+356 AGSTAVNRMA
-366 AAEAPE
+366 AAEAPD
-372 VIGQTWKERKAPAET
+372 VM
-387 SLHTQD
+387 
-393 GQVRGL
+393 GL
-399 PMLTAEE
+399 PN
-406 RETGIIRETG
+406 
-416 QKANTQN
+416 QK
-423 IKTTEKKNQFTVKT
+423 
-437 DYERLLVDDPS
+437 
-448 PSFEKVREMLLHG
+448 
-461 DLRSSFEE
+461 
-469 ATGVKLPAFVED
+469 
-481 AYPIIKETMRKA
+481 
-493 DMDPFSF
+493 
-500 ENEKRER
+500 
-507 NIRELESKLEEA
+507 
-519 ENNAQTAKGFEFVNA
+519 
-534 RMIVDTYQRK
+534 
-544 LREARLEFL
+544 
-553 QARKSQIEQLPAI
+553 
-566 REKQLQAANER
+566 
-577 KNRSAS
+577 
-583 FRDTVGGSMRAD
+583 
-595 FVSGLLDE
+595 
-603 AKKAAGNL
+603 
-611 EPVDMPMHGQGK
+611 
-623 NSQIDTSKPVGA
+623 SQIDTSKPGGELQ
-635 PRGESGDKMEISPH
+635 GESGDKTKSALAGGGLVNDQLPPSGSSADFNANIQQE
-649 RGRGGTDVPAFSL
+649 GTD
-662 VDGADSKYRIAQKVK
+662 
-677 NVKPVDM
+677 VKPVDM

-694 GIIRQDKPREAA
+694 GIIRE
-706 MSSGDRYT
+706 T
-714 VTEKQEKNAGTDAVK
+714 KNAAGQSQTAKMERENDKRGIVAKLQENIPALQNEPILREVQGT
-729 VDAGEKMHAEWAFDG
+729 EFD
-744 GRVVAN
+744 
-750 EELDRL
+750 
-756 QVIFEKKPGEELRKE
+756 K
-771 LRGKG
+771 
-776 FLYAPSQKAWQRK
+776 SQGK
-789 LTDNAYS
+789 LTDTVSLFFKAIGNKVFRKGFGTVLMDKSSVDDDIAHGIGKAKAATFSAVPDVIEKGKQIDYQKNWKGKGKDSYVFAGKVNVEGKTGYLAAVVLQGNDNKFYLHEVVDEKGNFIFISKKDAGTGVQDRTNRESGDTGARVASSAGADALDQNRTSPAGSESNA
-796 AAGGIAG
+796 G
-803 IQPSTGESVA
+803 PNFSV
-813 ELQKK
+813 
-818 ALREYGDRKR
+818 
-828 RELMEK
+828 
-834 FREADET
+834 T
-841 RQQNIQTEEQ
+841 QQGNA
-851 NDVKA
+851 VK
-856 ENVPEENAKNQAG
+856 PEELPMLTAEER
-869 DLAKQG
+869 AKQG
-875 IGTALEASLTGAE
+875 IGTALEASLTGTE

-946 REGQKQEAGA
+946 REGQTQEAGT

-1205 KKYSDYYDAINDVL
+1205 QKYSDYYDAINDVL

-1329 ADEGLRADYDTIR
+1329 ADEGLREDYDAIR

-1520 MDHKAALQQA
+1520 MDHKAALRQA

-1586 RGKGAAAAE
+1586 RGKGAAAVE

-1676 GWDNGRLPIPE
+1676 GYGNGRLPLPQA
-1687 GDFKNIKEGTKKI
+1687 DATNIKNGVKKI
-1700 FAAED
+1700 FSAED
-1705 DAGKDAG
+1705 DAEKDAG

-1749 YSADGTQLL
+1749 YSADGSQLL

-1802 EQAAGYGVDQGTYV
+1802 EKAAGYGVDQGTYV
-1816 RFIQEAKKLKSDKDE
+1816 RFIQEAKKLKGDKDE

-1865 VASDSRKEDV
+1865 VASESRKEDV

-1903 SASEKA
+1903 SAAEKA

-1950 AGMSTDKASAVY
+1950 AGMSTAKASAVY
-1962 DLYQS
+1962 DLFQS

-2084 TPWNNGIV
+2084 TPWHNGIV

>member
-20 QQQEQTRQQTAQ
+20 QQQEQTRQQTVQ
-32 EHGMKDRM
+32 EPGMTDRL

-112 SVQFMGDTLKQS
+112 SVQFLGDTLKQS

-140 NQALEQIRL
+140 NQALEQIKL

-161 LQAQKD
+161 LQAQKE

-208 GTEGAGR
+208 GTEGDGR
-215 FLGEAAISI
+215 FLGGAAINI

-233 TGGNPAA
+233 SGGNPVIA
-240 SATLMGA
+240 ATLMGA

-273 SGSIEA
+273 SGAIEA

-293 KSGGQSALKNILKQ
+293 KSGGQSTLKNILKQ
-307 AGVEGME
+307 AGVEGAE
-314 EGFSYLFNYLSD
+314 EGFSYLFNYLAD
-326 KAARDPEAVFSP
+326 KAARDPEAVFRP

-351 GLVFG
+351 GLAFG
-356 AGGTAVNRMA
+356 AGSTAVNRMA

-406 RETGIIRETG
+406 RETGIIRETKNAAG
-416 QKANTQN
+416 QSQAAGKAEIKSDQSSVVEKLQRN
-423 IKTTEKKNQFTVKT
+423 IPQ
-437 DYERLLVDDPS
+437 L
-448 PSFEKVREMLLHG
+448 
-461 DLRSSFEE
+461 
-469 ATGVKLPAFVED
+469 
-481 AYPIIKETMRKA
+481 
-493 DMDPFSF
+493 
-500 ENEKRER
+500 ENEKVLREVQGTEFDKNQGKLSETVGAFFKAIGNKVFRQGLGNVIMDDRSIKSDLAHGIGKTKAATFAAVPDVIEKGRQIDYDSNWKGR
-507 NIRELESKLEEA
+507 NKESFIYAGK
-519 ENNAQTAKGFEFVNA
+519 V
-534 RMIVDTYQRK
+534 IVDGK
-544 LREARLEFL
+544 
-553 QARKSQIEQLPAI
+553 PAY
-566 REKQLQAANER
+566 LAAVVM
-577 KNRSAS
+577 
-583 FRDTVGGSMRAD
+583 RDTDNRFYLHEVVDENGNIFYTRKDASTG
-595 FVSGLLDE
+595 VLDR
-603 AKKAAGNL
+603 
-611 EPVDMPMHGQGK
+611 
-623 NSQIDTSKPVGA
+623 NSRESNDTGA
-635 PRGESGDKMEISPH
+635 RVASS
-649 RGRGGTDVPAFSL
+649 A
-662 VDGADSKYRIAQKVK
+662 GADALDQGRTSPAGSESNAVPNFSVTQQG
-677 NVKPVDM
+677 NAVKPVDM
-684 PMLTAEERET
+684 PMLTAEER
-694 GIIRQDKPREAA
+694 
-706 MSSGDRYT
+706 
-714 VTEKQEKNAGTDAVK
+714 
-729 VDAGEKMHAEWAFDG
+729 
-744 GRVVAN
+744 
-750 EELDRL
+750 
-756 QVIFEKKPGEELRKE
+756 
-771 LRGKG
+771 
-776 FLYAPSQKAWQRK
+776 
-789 LTDNAYS
+789 
-796 AAGGIAG
+796 
-803 IQPSTGESVA
+803 
-813 ELQKK
+813 
-818 ALREYGDRKR
+818 
-828 RELMEK
+828 
-834 FREADET
+834 
-841 RQQNIQTEEQ
+841 
-851 NDVKA
+851 
-856 ENVPEENAKNQAG
+856 
-869 DLAKQG
+869 AKQG

-913 AMMPDYQEDLMD
+913 AMMQDYQEDLMD

-946 REGQKQEAGA
+946 REGQTQEAGT

-1089 LFIDTLNREV
+1089 IFIDTLNREV

-1171 NEAVFQ
+1171 NAAVFQ

-1205 KKYSDYYDAINDVL
+1205 QKYSDYYDAINDVL

-1573 HDLPQEIREIERT
+1573 YDLPQEIREIERT

-1595 ASKRILKGSV
+1595 ASKRIVKGSV

-1624 FDIIGTVWNYIRAGL
+1624 FDIIGTVLNYIRAGL

-1654 LEDVRDSVLDDVP
+1654 LEDVRDSMLDDVP

-1749 YSADGTQLL
+1749 YSADGSQLL

-1816 RFIQEAKKLKSDKDE
+1816 RFIQEAKKLKGDKDE

-1889 PALDTYLGLSGSEG
+1889 PALDTYLVLSGSEG
-1903 SASEKA
+1903 SAAEKA

-1950 AGMSTDKASAVY
+1950 AGMSADKASAVY
-1962 DLYQS
+1962 DLFQS

-2084 TPWNNGIV
+2084 TPWHNGIV

>member
-20 QQQEQTRQQTAQ
+20 QQQEQTRKQTAQ
-32 EHGMKDRM
+32 EPGMTDRL

-58 RRTPDAGTEQVNRTP
+58 RRTPNADTEQVNRTP

-100 KAVQSIGLNTMG
+100 KAVQSIGLNAMG
-112 SVQFMGDTLKQS
+112 SVQFLGDTLKQS

-191 GYRMLEESGRLQ
+191 GYRMLEGSGRLQ

-215 FLGEAAISI
+215 FLGEAAINI

-233 TGGNPAA
+233 SGGNPVIA
-240 SATLMGA
+240 ATLMGA

-273 SGSIEA
+273 SGAIEA

-314 EGFSYLFNYLSD
+314 EGFSYLFNYLAD
-326 KAARDPEAVFSP
+326 KAARDPEAVFTP

-406 RETGIIRETG
+406 RETGIIRETKNAAG
-416 QKANTQN
+416 QSQAAGKAEIKSDQSSVVEKLQRN
-423 IKTTEKKNQFTVKT
+423 IPQ
-437 DYERLLVDDPS
+437 L
-448 PSFEKVREMLLHG
+448 
-461 DLRSSFEE
+461 
-469 ATGVKLPAFVED
+469 
-481 AYPIIKETMRKA
+481 
-493 DMDPFSF
+493 
-500 ENEKRER
+500 ENEKVLREVQGTEFDKKQGKLSETVGAFFKAIGNKVFRQGLGNVIMDDRSIKSDLAHGIGKTKAATFAAVPDVIEKGRQIDYDSNWKGR
-507 NIRELESKLEEA
+507 NKESFIYAGK
-519 ENNAQTAKGFEFVNA
+519 V
-534 RMIVDTYQRK
+534 IVDGK
-544 LREARLEFL
+544 
-553 QARKSQIEQLPAI
+553 PAY
-566 REKQLQAANER
+566 LAAVVM
-577 KNRSAS
+577 
-583 FRDTVGGSMRAD
+583 RDTDNRFYLHEVVDENGNIFYTRKDASTG
-595 FVSGLLDE
+595 VLDR
-603 AKKAAGNL
+603 
-611 EPVDMPMHGQGK
+611 
-623 NSQIDTSKPVGA
+623 NSRESNDTGA
-635 PRGESGDKMEISPH
+635 RVASS
-649 RGRGGTDVPAFSL
+649 A
-662 VDGADSKYRIAQKVK
+662 GADALDQNRTSPAGSESNAGPNFSVTQQG
-677 NVKPVDM
+677 NAVKPEDM
-684 PMLTAEERET
+684 PMLTAEER
-694 GIIRQDKPREAA
+694 
-706 MSSGDRYT
+706 
-714 VTEKQEKNAGTDAVK
+714 
-729 VDAGEKMHAEWAFDG
+729 
-744 GRVVAN
+744 
-750 EELDRL
+750 
-756 QVIFEKKPGEELRKE
+756 
-771 LRGKG
+771 
-776 FLYAPSQKAWQRK
+776 
-789 LTDNAYS
+789 
-796 AAGGIAG
+796 
-803 IQPSTGESVA
+803 
-813 ELQKK
+813 
-818 ALREYGDRKR
+818 
-828 RELMEK
+828 
-834 FREADET
+834 
-841 RQQNIQTEEQ
+841 
-851 NDVKA
+851 
-856 ENVPEENAKNQAG
+856 
-869 DLAKQG
+869 AKQG

-946 REGQKQEAGA
+946 REGQTQEAGA

-1171 NEAVFQ
+1171 NAAVFQ

-1189 GDVRRDLVQK
+1189 GDVRRDLVKK

-1205 KKYSDYYDAINDVL
+1205 QKYSDYYDAINDVL

-1226 IGFIKNYTPHMQEE
+1226 IGFIRNYTPHMQEE

-1329 ADEGLRADYDTIR
+1329 ADEGLRADYDAIR

-1520 MDHKAALQQA
+1520 MDHKAALRQA

-1639 PEDDEEEQGFDWTAG
+1639 SEDDEEEQGFDWTAG

-1700 FAAED
+1700 FSAED
-1705 DAGKDAG
+1705 DAEKDAG

-1749 YSADGTQLL
+1749 YSADGSQLL

-1791 PVLSKDQTGMM
+1791 PVLSQDQTGMM

-1816 RFIQEAKKLKSDKDE
+1816 RFIQEAKKLKGDKDE

-1853 DGKQKLNLYLDN
+1853 DGQQKLNLYLDN

-1915 ADENLTADQ
+1915 ADENLTEDQ
-1924 AAAVKDQL
+1924 AAAVKDRL

-1937 MRGEASTYEKLTG
+1937 MRAEASTYEKLTE
-1950 AGMSTDKASAVY
+1950 AGMSADKASAVY
-1962 DLYQS
+1962 DLYQN
-1967 LEPEEGKTTV
+1967 LEPEDGKTTV

-2084 TPWNNGIV
+2084 TPWHNGIV

>member
-20 QQQEQTRQQTAQ
+20 QQQEKTRQQTVQ
-32 EHGMKDRM
+32 EPGMTDRM

-112 SVQFMGDTLKQS
+112 SVQFLGDTLKQS

-215 FLGEAAISI
+215 FLGEAAINI

-233 TGGNPAA
+233 TGGNPVAA
-240 SATLMGA
+240 ATMMGA

-273 SGSIEA
+273 SGAIEA

-307 AGVEGME
+307 AGVEGAE
-314 EGFSYLFNYLSD
+314 EGFSYLFNYLAD
-326 KAARDPEAVFSP
+326 KAARDPEAVFRP

-351 GLVFG
+351 GLAFG

-372 VIGQTWKERKAPAET
+372 VIG
-387 SLHTQD
+387 
-393 GQVRGL
+393 L
-399 PMLTAEE
+399 P
-406 RETGIIRETG
+406 
-416 QKANTQN
+416 N
-423 IKTTEKKNQFTVKT
+423 KK
-437 DYERLLVDDPS
+437 
-448 PSFEKVREMLLHG
+448 
-461 DLRSSFEE
+461 
-469 ATGVKLPAFVED
+469 
-481 AYPIIKETMRKA
+481 
-493 DMDPFSF
+493 
-500 ENEKRER
+500 
-507 NIRELESKLEEA
+507 
-519 ENNAQTAKGFEFVNA
+519 
-534 RMIVDTYQRK
+534 
-544 LREARLEFL
+544 
-553 QARKSQIEQLPAI
+553 
-566 REKQLQAANER
+566 
-577 KNRSAS
+577 
-583 FRDTVGGSMRAD
+583 
-595 FVSGLLDE
+595 
-603 AKKAAGNL
+603 
-611 EPVDMPMHGQGK
+611 
-623 NSQIDTSKPVGA
+623 SQIDTSKTGGELQ
-635 PRGESGDKMEISPH
+635 GESGDKTKSALAGGGPDQSPIPS
-649 RGRGGTDVPAFSL
+649 GGSSADFNANIQQEGTD
-662 VDGADSKYRIAQKVK
+662 
-677 NVKPVDM
+677 VKPVDM

-694 GIIRQDKPREAA
+694 GIIRE
-706 MSSGDRYT
+706 T
-714 VTEKQEKNAGTDAVK
+714 KNAAGQSQAAKVERENDKRGIVAKLQENIPALQNEPILREVQGT
-729 VDAGEKMHAEWAFDG
+729 EFD
-744 GRVVAN
+744 
-750 EELDRL
+750 
-756 QVIFEKKPGEELRKE
+756 K
-771 LRGKG
+771 
-776 FLYAPSQKAWQRK
+776 SQGK
-789 LTDNAYS
+789 LTDTVSLFFKAIGNKVFRKGFGTVLMDKSSVDDDIAHGIGKAKAATFSAVPDVIEKGKQIDYQKNWKGKGKDSYVFAGKVNVEGKTGYLAAVVLQGNDNKFYLHEVVDEKGNFIFISKKDAGTGVQDRTNRESGDTGARVASSADADALDQNRTSPAGSESNA
-796 AAGGIAG
+796 G
-803 IQPSTGESVA
+803 PNFSVTQQGNAVKPVDMPMLTA
-813 ELQKK
+813 EE
-818 ALREYGDRKR
+818 R
-828 RELMEK
+828 
-834 FREADET
+834 
-841 RQQNIQTEEQ
+841 
-851 NDVKA
+851 
-856 ENVPEENAKNQAG
+856 
-869 DLAKQG
+869 AKQG

-1171 NEAVFQ
+1171 NAAVFQ

-1205 KKYSDYYDAINDVL
+1205 QKYSDYYDAINDVL

-1450 LARGKLKK
+1450 LARGKMKK

-1573 HDLPQEIREIERT
+1573 YDLPQEIREIERT

-1595 ASKRILKGSV
+1595 ASKRIVKGSV

-1654 LEDVRDSVLDDVP
+1654 LEDVRDSMLDDVP

-1802 EQAAGYGVDQGTYV
+1802 EKAAGYGVDQGTYV
-1816 RFIQEAKKLKSDKDE
+1816 RFIQEAKKLKGDKDE

-1865 VASDSRKEDV
+1865 VASESRKEDV

-1903 SASEKA
+1903 SAAEKA

-1950 AGMSTDKASAVY
+1950 AGMSTAKASAVY
-1962 DLYQS
+1962 DLFQS

-2084 TPWNNGIV
+2084 TPWHNGIV

>member
-1 MAMQLTA
+1 MASTFLKQKAAEQQKQEKKISAPVTA
-8 RDRLRA
+8 PKFTFQPALKEQKTVSQNTVQEPGMTDRL
-14 QAAAVQ
+14 
-20 QQQEQTRQQTAQ
+20 
-32 EHGMKDRM
+32 

-112 SVQFMGDTLKQS
+112 SAQFLGDTLKQS

-140 NQALEQIRL
+140 NQALDRIKL

-215 FLGEAAISI
+215 FLGEAAINI

-233 TGGNPAA
+233 TGGNPVAA
-240 SATLMGA
+240 ATMMGA

-273 SGSIEA
+273 SGAIEA

-307 AGVEGME
+307 AGVEGAE
-314 EGFSYLFNYLSD
+314 EGFSYLFNYLAD
-326 KAARDPEAVFSP
+326 KAVKDPEAVFSP

-351 GLVFG
+351 GLAFG
-356 AGGTAVNRMA
+356 AGSTAVNRMA
-366 AAEAPE
+366 AAEAQD
-372 VIGQTWKERKAPAET
+372 VIGQNWKERKAPAET

-406 RETGIIRETG
+406 RETGIIRETKNAAG
-416 QKANTQN
+416 QSQAAGKEE
-423 IKTTEKKNQFTVKT
+423 IKSDQSSVVEKLQ
-437 DYERLLVDDPS
+437 
-448 PSFEKVREMLLHG
+448 
-461 DLRSSFEE
+461 RSIPQ
-469 ATGVKLPAFVED
+469 L
-481 AYPIIKETMRKA
+481 
-493 DMDPFSF
+493 
-500 ENEKRER
+500 ENEKVLREVQGTEFDKNQGKLSETVGAFFKAIGNKVFRKGLGNVIMDDRSIKSDIAHGIGKTKAATFAAVPDVIEKGRQIDYDSNWKGR
-507 NIRELESKLEEA
+507 NKESFIYAGK
-519 ENNAQTAKGFEFVNA
+519 V
-534 RMIVDTYQRK
+534 IVDGK
-544 LREARLEFL
+544 
-553 QARKSQIEQLPAI
+553 PAY
-566 REKQLQAANER
+566 LAAVVM
-577 KNRSAS
+577 
-583 FRDTVGGSMRAD
+583 RDTDNRFYLHEVVDENGNIFYTRKDAGTG
-595 FVSGLLDE
+595 VLDR
-603 AKKAAGNL
+603 
-611 EPVDMPMHGQGK
+611 
-623 NSQIDTSKPVGA
+623 NSRESNDTGA
-635 PRGESGDKMEISPH
+635 RVASS
-649 RGRGGTDVPAFSL
+649 A
-662 VDGADSKYRIAQKVK
+662 GADALDQGRTSPAGSESNAVPNFSVTQQG
-677 NVKPVDM
+677 NAVKPVDM
-684 PMLTAEERET
+684 PMLTAEER
-694 GIIRQDKPREAA
+694 
-706 MSSGDRYT
+706 
-714 VTEKQEKNAGTDAVK
+714 
-729 VDAGEKMHAEWAFDG
+729 
-744 GRVVAN
+744 
-750 EELDRL
+750 
-756 QVIFEKKPGEELRKE
+756 
-771 LRGKG
+771 
-776 FLYAPSQKAWQRK
+776 
-789 LTDNAYS
+789 
-796 AAGGIAG
+796 
-803 IQPSTGESVA
+803 
-813 ELQKK
+813 
-818 ALREYGDRKR
+818 
-828 RELMEK
+828 
-834 FREADET
+834 
-841 RQQNIQTEEQ
+841 
-851 NDVKA
+851 
-856 ENVPEENAKNQAG
+856 
-869 DLAKQG
+869 AKQG
-875 IGTALEASLTGAE
+875 IGTALEASLTGSE

-946 REGQKQEAGA
+946 REGQTQEAGT

-1171 NEAVFQ
+1171 NAAVFQ

-1205 KKYSDYYDAINDVL
+1205 QKYSDYYDAINDVL

-1329 ADEGLRADYDTIR
+1329 ADEGLRADYDAIR
-1342 ESTDMTQEQK
+1342 ESKDMTQEQK

-1472 GAEALQKLKQKTA
+1472 GAEALQNLKQKTA

-1520 MDHKAALQQA
+1520 MDHKAALRQA

-1573 HDLPQEIREIERT
+1573 YDLPQEIREIERT

-1595 ASKRILKGSV
+1595 ASKRIVKGSV

-1667 YVSTIATLL
+1667 YVSTIATML
-1676 GWDNGRLPIPE
+1676 GYGHGRLPLPQA
-1687 GDFKNIKEGTKKI
+1687 DATNIKNGVKKI
-1700 FAAED
+1700 FSAED
-1705 DAGKDAG
+1705 DAEKDAG

-1749 YSADGTQLL
+1749 YSADGSQLL
-1758 YEVEKSPQ
+1758 YEVEKSPK

-1786 EKGGK
+1786 EKGGQ
-1791 PVLSKDQTGMM
+1791 PVLSQDQTGMM

-1816 RFIQEAKKLKSDKDE
+1816 RFIQEAKKLKGDKDE

-1853 DGKQKLNLYLDN
+1853 DGQQKLNLYLDN

-1875 EALQAAGMTWEEIA
+1875 EALREAGMTWEEIA
-1889 PALDTYLGLSGSEG
+1889 SALDTYLGLSGSVG

-1915 ADENLTADQ
+1915 ADENLTEDQ
-1924 AAAVKDQL
+1924 AAAVKDRL

-1937 MRGEASTYEKLTG
+1937 MRAEASTYEKLTE
-1950 AGMSTDKASAVY
+1950 AGMSADKASAVY

-1967 LEPEEGKTTV
+1967 LEPEDGKTTV

-1983 RAVAGSRDLSEEDKR
+1983 QAVAGSRDLSEEDKR

-2084 TPWNNGIV
+2084 TPWHNGIV

>member
-20 QQQEQTRQQTAQ
+20 QQQEQTRQKTAQ
-32 EHGMKDRM
+32 EPGMTDRL
-40 REEEALRQENARA
+40 REEEALRQENDRA

-112 SVQFMGDTLKQS
+112 SVQFLGDTMKQS

-233 TGGNPAA
+233 TGGNPVAA
-240 SATLMGA
+240 ATMMGA

-258 DRGVSASEALVRGTV
+258 ERGVSASEALVRGTV
-273 SGSIEA
+273 SGAIEA

-307 AGVEGME
+307 AGVEGAE
-314 EGFSYLFNYLSD
+314 EGFSYLFNYLAD
-326 KAARDPEAVFSP
+326 KAARDPEAVFRP

-351 GLVFG
+351 GLAFG
-356 AGGTAVNRMA
+356 AGSTAVNRMA
-366 AAEAPE
+366 AAEAPD
-372 VIGQTWKERKAPAET
+372 VIGQNWKERKAPAET

-406 RETGIIRETG
+406 RETGIIRETKNAAG
-416 QKANTQN
+416 QSQAAEIQWDMIPYEDVEQQTQRMQTKHAEMVESGN
-423 IKTTEKKNQFTVKT
+423 VVEIPESEIKRIAE
-437 DYERLLVDDPS
+437 YYP
-448 PSFEKVREMLLHG
+448 
-461 DLRSSFEE
+461 DLRSM
-469 ATGVKLPAFVED
+469 K
-481 AYPIIKETMRKA
+481 KA
-493 DMDPFSF
+493 DR
-500 ENEKRER
+500 NVALKEKMKALKADLTEFLKGITKEKFDFTVNGNVIEARVYDAGVREVR
-507 NIRELESKLEEA
+507 KSLTQEKASMLTGSREIF
-519 ENNAQTAKGFEFVNA
+519 NNAQYLYSTPDYDGNA
-534 RMIVDTYQRK
+534 
-544 LREARLEFL
+544 
-553 QARKSQIEQLPAI
+553 
-566 REKQLQAANER
+566 
-577 KNRSAS
+577 
-583 FRDTVGGSMRAD
+583 
-595 FVSGLLDE
+595 
-603 AKKAAGNL
+603 
-611 EPVDMPMHGQGK
+611 
-623 NSQIDTSKPVGA
+623 QIDRWNYFYTPV
-635 PRGESGDKMEISPH
+635 RI
-649 RGRGGTDVPAFSL
+649 GTDVVGVRVAIRDIASTKEHQIYNWNIKKSALAGGGPDQSPIPSGGSSADFNTSIQQREPA
-662 VDGADSKYRIAQKVK
+662 
-677 NVKPVDM
+677 VKPVDM
-684 PMLTAEERET
+684 PMLTAEER
-694 GIIRQDKPREAA
+694 
-706 MSSGDRYT
+706 
-714 VTEKQEKNAGTDAVK
+714 
-729 VDAGEKMHAEWAFDG
+729 
-744 GRVVAN
+744 
-750 EELDRL
+750 
-756 QVIFEKKPGEELRKE
+756 
-771 LRGKG
+771 
-776 FLYAPSQKAWQRK
+776 
-789 LTDNAYS
+789 
-796 AAGGIAG
+796 
-803 IQPSTGESVA
+803 
-813 ELQKK
+813 
-818 ALREYGDRKR
+818 
-828 RELMEK
+828 
-834 FREADET
+834 
-841 RQQNIQTEEQ
+841 
-851 NDVKA
+851 
-856 ENVPEENAKNQAG
+856 
-869 DLAKQG
+869 AKQG

-946 REGQKQEAGA
+946 REGQTQEAGA

-1089 LFIDTLNREV
+1089 IFIDTLNREV

-1106 KPPKAAS
+1106 KPPKGAS

-1137 LLFDP
+1137 MLFDP

-1171 NEAVFQ
+1171 NAAVFQ

-1205 KKYSDYYDAINDVL
+1205 QKYSDYYDAINDVL

-1329 ADEGLRADYDTIR
+1329 ADEGLRADYDAIR

-1385 KQTQLDRAVETAIGR
+1385 KQTHVDRAVERTIER
-1400 KGLNLIQK
+1400 KGLNRIQK
-1408 PIQTLVK
+1408 PIQILVR

-1472 GAEALQKLKQKTA
+1472 GAEELQKLKQKTA

-1520 MDHKAALQQA
+1520 MDHKAALRQA

-1551 DKSLKLL
+1551 DKTLKLL

-1573 HDLPQEIREIERT
+1573 YDLPQEIREIERT

-1595 ASKRILKGSV
+1595 ASKRIVKGSV

-1667 YVSTIATLL
+1667 YVSTIATLM
-1676 GWDNGRLPIPE
+1676 GYGNGRLPLPQADE
-1687 GDFKNIKEGTKKI
+1687 TNIKEGIKKI
-1700 FAAED
+1700 FSAED

-1717 TGVLKTAAAVTPMGN
+1717 TGVLKTAAAVTPMGG

-1749 YSADGTQLL
+1749 YSTDGTQLL

-1802 EQAAGYGVDQGTYV
+1802 EQAAGYGVDQETYV
-1816 RFIQEAKKLKSDKDE
+1816 RFIQEGKKLKGDKDE

-1853 DGKQKLNLYLDN
+1853 DGQQKLNLYLDN

-1915 ADENLTADQ
+1915 ADENLTEDQ
-1924 AAAVKDQL
+1924 AAAVKDRL

-1937 MRGEASTYEKLTG
+1937 MRAEASTYEKLTE
-1950 AGMSTDKASAVY
+1950 AGMSADKASAVY
-1962 DLYQS
+1962 DLYQN
-1967 LEPEEGKTTV
+1967 LEPEDGKTTV

-2084 TPWNNGIV
+2084 TPWHNGIV

>member
-32 EHGMKDRM
+32 EPGMTDRL
-40 REEEALRQENARA
+40 REEEALRQENNRA

-112 SVQFMGDTLKQS
+112 SVQFLGDTLKQS

-233 TGGNPAA
+233 TGGNPVAA
-240 SATLMGA
+240 ATMMGA

-258 DRGVSASEALVRGTV
+258 ERGVSASEALVRGTV
-273 SGSIEA
+273 SGAIEA

-307 AGVEGME
+307 AGVEGAE
-314 EGFSYLFNYLSD
+314 EGFSYLFNYLAD

-351 GLVFG
+351 GLAFG
-356 AGGTAVNRMA
+356 AGSTAVNRMA
-366 AAEAPE
+366 AAEASD
-372 VIGQTWKERKAPAET
+372 VIGQNWKERKAPAET

-406 RETGIIRETG
+406 RETGIIRETR

-423 IKTTEKKNQFTVKT
+423 IKTTEKKNQYIIKN
-437 DYERLLVDDPS
+437 DYERMLVDDPS

-493 DMDPFSF
+493 DLDPFSF

-507 NIRELESKLEEA
+507 NIRELENKLEEA

-534 RMIVDTYQRK
+534 RMMVDTYQRK
-544 LREARLEFL
+544 LREARLEYL

-577 KNRSAS
+577 KNRSTS
-583 FRDTVGGSMRAD
+583 FSDRVGGSMRAD

-635 PRGESGDKMEISPH
+635 PRGESGDKTKSALA
-649 RGRGGTDVPAFSL
+649 GGGL
-662 VDGADSKYRIAQKVK
+662 VNDQLPPSGSSADSNANIQQEGNA
-677 NVKPVDM
+677 VKPMDM
-684 PMLTAEERET
+684 PMLTAEER
-694 GIIRQDKPREAA
+694 
-706 MSSGDRYT
+706 
-714 VTEKQEKNAGTDAVK
+714 
-729 VDAGEKMHAEWAFDG
+729 
-744 GRVVAN
+744 
-750 EELDRL
+750 
-756 QVIFEKKPGEELRKE
+756 
-771 LRGKG
+771 
-776 FLYAPSQKAWQRK
+776 
-789 LTDNAYS
+789 
-796 AAGGIAG
+796 
-803 IQPSTGESVA
+803 
-813 ELQKK
+813 
-818 ALREYGDRKR
+818 
-828 RELMEK
+828 
-834 FREADET
+834 
-841 RQQNIQTEEQ
+841 
-851 NDVKA
+851 
-856 ENVPEENAKNQAG
+856 
-869 DLAKQG
+869 AKQG

-946 REGQKQEAGA
+946 REGQTQKAGA

-1106 KPPKAAS
+1106 KPPKGVS

-1205 KKYSDYYDAINDVL
+1205 QKYSDYYDAINDVL

-1385 KQTQLDRAVETAIGR
+1385 KQTHVDRAVERTIER
-1400 KGLNLIQK
+1400 KGLNRIQK
-1408 PIQTLVK
+1408 PIQILVR

-1520 MDHKAALQQA
+1520 MDHKAALRQA

-1551 DKSLKLL
+1551 DKTLKLL

-1573 HDLPQEIREIERT
+1573 YDLPQEIREIERT

-1595 ASKRILKGSV
+1595 ASKRIVKGSV

-1667 YVSTIATLL
+1667 YVSTIATLM
-1676 GWDNGRLPIPE
+1676 GYGNGRLPLPQADE
-1687 GDFKNIKEGTKKI
+1687 TNIKEGIKKI
-1700 FAAED
+1700 FSAED

-1749 YSADGTQLL
+1749 YSTDGTQLL

-1816 RFIQEAKKLKSDKDE
+1816 RFIQEAKKLKGDKDE

-1853 DGKQKLNLYLDN
+1853 DGQQKLNLYLDN

-1875 EALQAAGMTWEEIA
+1875 EALREAGMTWEEIA

-1903 SASEKA
+1903 SAAEKA

-1915 ADENLTADQ
+1915 ADENLTEDK
-1924 AAAVKDQL
+1924 AAAVKDRL

-1937 MRGEASTYEKLTG
+1937 MRAEASTYEKLTE
-1950 AGMSTDKASAVY
+1950 AGMSADKASAVY
-1962 DLYQS
+1962 DLYQN
-1967 LEPEEGKTTV
+1967 LEPEDGKTTV

-1983 RAVAGSRDLSEEDKR
+1983 QAVAGSRDLSEEDKR

-2084 TPWNNGIV
+2084 TPWHNGIV

>member
-8 RDRLRA
+8 RERLRA

-20 QQQEQTRQQTAQ
+20 QQQEQTRKQTAQ
-32 EHGMKDRM
+32 EPGMTDRL
-40 REEEALRQENARA
+40 REEEALRQKNARA
-53 QAARD
+53 QEARD
-58 RRTPDAGTEQVNRTP
+58 RRTPDADTEQVNRTP

-100 KAVQSIGLNTMG
+100 KAVQSIGLNAMG
-112 SVQFMGDTLKQS
+112 SVQFLGDTLKQS

-215 FLGEAAISI
+215 FLGEAAINI

-233 TGGNPAA
+233 TGGNPVAA
-240 SATLMGA
+240 ATMMGA

-258 DRGVSASEALVRGTV
+258 ERGVSASEALVRGTV
-273 SGSIEA
+273 SGAIEA

-293 KSGGQSALKNILKQ
+293 KSGGKSALKNILKQ
-307 AGVEGME
+307 AGVEGAE
-314 EGFSYLFNYLSD
+314 EGFSYLFNYLAD
-326 KAARDPEAVFSP
+326 KAARDPEAVFRP

-351 GLVFG
+351 GLAFG
-356 AGGTAVNRMA
+356 AGSTAVNRMA
-366 AAEAPE
+366 AAEAPD
-372 VIGQTWKERKAPAET
+372 VIGQDWKERKAPAET

-406 RETGIIRETG
+406 RETGIIRETR

-423 IKTTEKKNQFTVKT
+423 IKTTEKKNQYIIKN
-437 DYERLLVDDPS
+437 DYERMLVDDPS

-493 DMDPFSF
+493 DLDPFSF

-507 NIRELESKLEEA
+507 NIRELENKLEEA

-534 RMIVDTYQRK
+534 RMMVDTYQRK
-544 LREARLEFL
+544 LREARLEYL

-577 KNRSAS
+577 KNRSTS
-583 FRDTVGGSMRAD
+583 FSDRVGGSMRAD

-611 EPVDMPMHGQGK
+611 VVDEKGNFIITNRKDAGKGVQDRTNRESGDTGARVASSAGADALDQGRTSPAGSESNAGPNFSVTQQGNAVKPVDMPRLTAEERETGIIRPDKPREAALSSGDRYTVTEKQEK
-623 NSQIDTSKPVGA
+623 KDAVKISQPAGTPT
-635 PRGESGDKMEISPH
+635 GESGYKPQPSSQRVAKKEPD
-649 RGRGGTDVPAFSL
+649 
-662 VDGADSKYRIAQKVK
+662 
-677 NVKPVDM
+677 VKPVDM
-684 PMLTAEERET
+684 PMLTAEER
-694 GIIRQDKPREAA
+694 
-706 MSSGDRYT
+706 
-714 VTEKQEKNAGTDAVK
+714 
-729 VDAGEKMHAEWAFDG
+729 
-744 GRVVAN
+744 
-750 EELDRL
+750 
-756 QVIFEKKPGEELRKE
+756 
-771 LRGKG
+771 
-776 FLYAPSQKAWQRK
+776 
-789 LTDNAYS
+789 
-796 AAGGIAG
+796 
-803 IQPSTGESVA
+803 
-813 ELQKK
+813 
-818 ALREYGDRKR
+818 
-828 RELMEK
+828 
-834 FREADET
+834 
-841 RQQNIQTEEQ
+841 
-851 NDVKA
+851 
-856 ENVPEENAKNQAG
+856 
-869 DLAKQG
+869 AKQG

-946 REGQKQEAGA
+946 REGQTQEAGA

-974 GNVVGTRATQ
+974 GNVVGTRATR

-1171 NEAVFQ
+1171 NAAVFQ

-1520 MDHKAALQQA
+1520 MDHKAALRQA

-1624 FDIIGTVWNYIRAGL
+1624 FDIIGTVWNYIRSGL

-1654 LEDVRDSVLDDVP
+1654 LGDVRDSVLDDVP

-1676 GWDNGRLPIPE
+1676 GYGNGRLPLPQADE
-1687 GDFKNIKEGTKKI
+1687 TNIKEGIKKI
-1700 FAAED
+1700 FSAED

-1749 YSADGTQLL
+1749 YSTDGTQLL

-1791 PVLSKDQTGMM
+1791 PVLSQDQTGMM

-1816 RFIQEAKKLKSDKDE
+1816 RFIQEAKKLKGDKDE

-1853 DGKQKLNLYLDN
+1853 DGQQKLNLYLDN

-1875 EALQAAGMTWEEIA
+1875 EALREAGMTWEEIA
-1889 PALDTYLGLSGSEG
+1889 SALDTYLGLSVSEG

-1915 ADENLTADQ
+1915 ADENLTEDQ
-1924 AAAVKDQL
+1924 AAAVKDRL

-1937 MRGEASTYEKLTG
+1937 MRAEASTYEKLTE
-1950 AGMSTDKASAVY
+1950 AGMSADKASAVY
-1962 DLYQS
+1962 DLYQN
-1967 LEPEEGKTTV
+1967 LEPEDGKTTV

-2059 NGLPISEGQKDAL
+2059 NGLPISEGKKDAL

-2084 TPWNNGIV
+2084 TPWHNGIV

>member
-1 MAMQLTA
+1 MASTFLKQKAAEQQKHEKKISAPVTA
-8 RDRLRA
+8 PKFTFQPALK
-14 QAAAVQ
+14 
-20 QQQEQTRQQTAQ
+20 EQNTVSQQTAQ
-32 EHGMKDRM
+32 KPGMTDRL
-40 REEEALRQENARA
+40 REEEALRQENDRA

-112 SVQFMGDTLKQS
+112 TAQFMGDTLKQS

-140 NQALEQIRL
+140 NQALDKIKL

-215 FLGEAAISI
+215 FLGEAAINI

-233 TGGNPAA
+233 TGGNPVAA
-240 SATLMGA
+240 AMMMGA

-258 DRGVSASEALVRGTV
+258 ERGVSASEALVRGTV
-273 SGSIEA
+273 SGAIEA

-307 AGVEGME
+307 AGVEGAE
-314 EGFSYLFNYLSD
+314 EGFSYLFNYLAD
-326 KAARDPEAVFSP
+326 KAARDPEAVFRP

-351 GLVFG
+351 GLAFG
-356 AGGTAVNRMA
+356 AGSTAVNRMA
-366 AAEAPE
+366 EAEAQD
-372 VIGQTWKERKAPAET
+372 VIGQNWKERKAPAET

-406 RETGIIRETG
+406 RETGIIRETKNAAG
-416 QKANTQN
+416 QSQAAEIQWDMIPYEDVEQQTQRMQTKHAEMVESGN
-423 IKTTEKKNQFTVKT
+423 VVEIPESEIKRIAE
-437 DYERLLVDDPS
+437 YYP
-448 PSFEKVREMLLHG
+448 
-461 DLRSSFEE
+461 DLRSM
-469 ATGVKLPAFVED
+469 K
-481 AYPIIKETMRKA
+481 KA
-493 DMDPFSF
+493 DR
-500 ENEKRER
+500 NVALKEKMKALKADLTEFLKGITKEKFDFTVNGNVIEARVYDAGVREVR
-507 NIRELESKLEEA
+507 KSLTQEKASMLTGSREIF
-519 ENNAQTAKGFEFVNA
+519 NNAQYLYSTPDYENNPHIYRWNYFYSPVKLGEQVVGVRIAVRDMRSDDTHQIYNWNIKKSALAGGGLVN
-534 RMIVDTYQRK
+534 D
-544 LREARLEFL
+544 
-553 QARKSQIEQLPAI
+553 QLPP
-566 REKQLQAANER
+566 N
-577 KNRSAS
+577 
-583 FRDTVGGSMRAD
+583 GSSAD
-595 FVSGLLDE
+595 FNTSVQQ
-603 AKKAAGNL
+603 K
-611 EPVDMPMHGQGK
+611 EPD
-623 NSQIDTSKPVGA
+623 
-635 PRGESGDKMEISPH
+635 
-649 RGRGGTDVPAFSL
+649 
-662 VDGADSKYRIAQKVK
+662 
-677 NVKPVDM
+677 VKPVDL
-684 PMLTAEERET
+684 PMLTAEER
-694 GIIRQDKPREAA
+694 
-706 MSSGDRYT
+706 
-714 VTEKQEKNAGTDAVK
+714 
-729 VDAGEKMHAEWAFDG
+729 
-744 GRVVAN
+744 
-750 EELDRL
+750 
-756 QVIFEKKPGEELRKE
+756 
-771 LRGKG
+771 
-776 FLYAPSQKAWQRK
+776 
-789 LTDNAYS
+789 
-796 AAGGIAG
+796 
-803 IQPSTGESVA
+803 
-813 ELQKK
+813 
-818 ALREYGDRKR
+818 
-828 RELMEK
+828 
-834 FREADET
+834 
-841 RQQNIQTEEQ
+841 
-851 NDVKA
+851 
-856 ENVPEENAKNQAG
+856 
-869 DLAKQG
+869 AKQG

-946 REGQKQEAGA
+946 REGQTQEAGA

-974 GNVVGTRATQ
+974 GNVVGTRATR
-984 KIGLKVESPIADMTA
+984 KIGLKVESPVADMTA

-1171 NEAVFQ
+1171 NAAVFQ

-1205 KKYSDYYDAINDVL
+1205 QKYSDYYDAINDVL

-1520 MDHKAALQQA
+1520 MDHKAALRQA

-1558 TTFQLEVANQYEHLK
+1558 TTFQLELANQYEHLK

-1624 FDIIGTVWNYIRAGL
+1624 FDIIGTVWNYIRSGL

-1667 YVSTIATLL
+1667 YVSTIATML
-1676 GWDNGRLPIPE
+1676 GYGNGRLPLPQA
-1687 GDFKNIKEGTKKI
+1687 DATNIKNGVKKI
-1700 FAAED
+1700 FSAED
-1705 DAGKDAG
+1705 DAEKDAG

-1749 YSADGTQLL
+1749 YSADGSQLL

-1802 EQAAGYGVDQGTYV
+1802 EKAAGYGVDQGTYV
-1816 RFIQEAKKLKSDKDE
+1816 RFIQEAKKLKGDKDE

-1875 EALQAAGMTWEEIA
+1875 
-1889 PALDTYLGLSGSEG
+1889 
-1903 SASEKA
+1903 
-1909 TKLAAW
+1909 
-1915 ADENLTADQ
+1915 
-1924 AAAVKDQL
+1924 
-1932 DYWQM
+1932 
-1937 MRGEASTYEKLTG
+1937 
-1950 AGMSTDKASAVY
+1950 
-1962 DLYQS
+1962 
-1967 LEPEEGKTTV
+1967 
-1977 SESQKL
+1977 
-1983 RAVAGSRDLSEEDKR
+1983 
-1998 KAVAAMLSDTA
+1998 
-2009 LDKFNTCVKAG
+2009 
-2020 VNVSSYVGVKEYYGS
+2020 
-2035 TSADKDAKGK
+2035 
-2045 TVSGSKQK
+2045 
-2053 KVVAYI
+2053 
-2059 NGLPISEGQKDAL
+2059 
-2072 YLVYYQPSGLKD
+2072 
-2084 TPWNNGIV
+2084 
-2092 GLPVLPEAERKS
+2092 
-2104 PLELPNV
+2104 
-2111 EEPAWKTVL
+2111 
-2120 NLP
+2120 

>member
-32 EHGMKDRM
+32 EPGMTDRL
-40 REEEALRQENARA
+40 REEEALRQENNRA

-112 SVQFMGDTLKQS
+112 SVQFLGDTLKQS

-233 TGGNPAA
+233 TGGNPVAA
-240 SATLMGA
+240 ATMMGA

-258 DRGVSASEALVRGTV
+258 ERGVSASEALVRGTV
-273 SGSIEA
+273 SGAIEA

-293 KSGGQSALKNILKQ
+293 KSGGKSALKNILKQ
-307 AGVEGME
+307 AGVEGAE
-314 EGFSYLFNYLSD
+314 EGFSYLFNYLAD
-326 KAARDPEAVFSP
+326 KAARDPEAVFRP

-351 GLVFG
+351 GLAFG
-356 AGGTAVNRMA
+356 AGSTAVNRMA
-366 AAEAPE
+366 AAEAQD
-372 VIGQTWKERKAPAET
+372 VIGQNWKERKAPAET

-406 RETGIIRETG
+406 RETGIIRETKNAAG
-416 QKANTQN
+416 QSQAAGKAEIKSDQSSVVEKLQRN
-423 IKTTEKKNQFTVKT
+423 IPQ
-437 DYERLLVDDPS
+437 L
-448 PSFEKVREMLLHG
+448 
-461 DLRSSFEE
+461 
-469 ATGVKLPAFVED
+469 
-481 AYPIIKETMRKA
+481 
-493 DMDPFSF
+493 
-500 ENEKRER
+500 ENEKVLREVQGTEFDKNQGKLSETVGAFFKAIGNKVFRQGLGNVIMDDRSIKSDIAHGIGKTKAATFAAVPDVIEKGRQIDYDSNWKGR
-507 NIRELESKLEEA
+507 NKESFIYAGK
-519 ENNAQTAKGFEFVNA
+519 V
-534 RMIVDTYQRK
+534 IVDGK
-544 LREARLEFL
+544 
-553 QARKSQIEQLPAI
+553 PAY
-566 REKQLQAANER
+566 LAAVVM
-577 KNRSAS
+577 
-583 FRDTVGGSMRAD
+583 RDTDNRFYLHEVVDENGNIFYTRKDAGTG
-595 FVSGLLDE
+595 VLDR
-603 AKKAAGNL
+603 
-611 EPVDMPMHGQGK
+611 
-623 NSQIDTSKPVGA
+623 NSRESNDTGA
-635 PRGESGDKMEISPH
+635 RVASS
-649 RGRGGTDVPAFSL
+649 A
-662 VDGADSKYRIAQKVK
+662 GADALDQGRTSPAGSESNAGPNFSVTQQGNAVK
-677 NVKPVDM
+677 TEDM
-684 PMLTAEERET
+684 PMLTAEER
-694 GIIRQDKPREAA
+694 
-706 MSSGDRYT
+706 
-714 VTEKQEKNAGTDAVK
+714 
-729 VDAGEKMHAEWAFDG
+729 
-744 GRVVAN
+744 
-750 EELDRL
+750 
-756 QVIFEKKPGEELRKE
+756 
-771 LRGKG
+771 
-776 FLYAPSQKAWQRK
+776 
-789 LTDNAYS
+789 
-796 AAGGIAG
+796 
-803 IQPSTGESVA
+803 
-813 ELQKK
+813 
-818 ALREYGDRKR
+818 
-828 RELMEK
+828 
-834 FREADET
+834 
-841 RQQNIQTEEQ
+841 
-851 NDVKA
+851 
-856 ENVPEENAKNQAG
+856 
-869 DLAKQG
+869 AKQG

-946 REGQKQEAGA
+946 QEGQTQEAGA

-1171 NEAVFQ
+1171 NAAVFQ

-1205 KKYSDYYDAINDVL
+1205 QKYSDYYDAINDVL

-1329 ADEGLRADYDTIR
+1329 ADEGLRADYDAIR
-1342 ESTDMTQEQK
+1342 ESKDMTQEQK

-1520 MDHKAALQQA
+1520 MDHKAALRQA

-1573 HDLPQEIREIERT
+1573 YDLPQEIREIERT

-1595 ASKRILKGSV
+1595 ASKRIVKGSV

-1667 YVSTIATLL
+1667 YVSTIATML
-1676 GWDNGRLPIPE
+1676 GYGNGRLPLPQA
-1687 GDFKNIKEGTKKI
+1687 DATNIKNGVKKI
-1700 FAAED
+1700 FSAED
-1705 DAGKDAG
+1705 DAEKDAG

-1749 YSADGTQLL
+1749 YSADGSQLL
-1758 YEVEKSPQ
+1758 YEVEKSPK

-1791 PVLSKDQTGMM
+1791 PVLSQDQTGMM

-1816 RFIQEAKKLKSDKDE
+1816 RFIQEAKKLKGDKDE

-1853 DGKQKLNLYLDN
+1853 DGQQKLNLYLDN

-1875 EALQAAGMTWEEIA
+1875 EALREAGMTWEEIA
-1889 PALDTYLGLSGSEG
+1889 SALDTYLGLSGSEG

-1915 ADENLTADQ
+1915 ADENLTEDQ
-1924 AAAVKDQL
+1924 AAAVKDRL

-1937 MRGEASTYEKLTG
+1937 MRAEASTYEKLTE
-1950 AGMSTDKASAVY
+1950 AGMSADKASAVY

-1967 LEPEEGKTTV
+1967 LEPEDGKTTV

-1983 RAVAGSRDLSEEDKR
+1983 QAVAGSRDLSEEDKR

-2084 TPWNNGIV
+2084 TPWHNGIV

>member
-1 MAMQLTA
+1 MASTFLKQKAAEQQKQEKKISAPVTA
-8 RDRLRA
+8 PKFTFQPALKEQKTVSQNTVQEPGMTDRL
-14 QAAAVQ
+14 
-20 QQQEQTRQQTAQ
+20 
-32 EHGMKDRM
+32 
-40 REEEALRQENARA
+40 REEEALRQKNARA
-53 QAARD
+53 QEARD

-94 ESGRVG
+94 ENGRVG
-100 KAVQSIGLNTMG
+100 KAVQSIGLDTMG
-112 SVQFMGDTLKQS
+112 SVQFLGDTLKQS

-140 NQALEQIRL
+140 NQALDRIKL

-215 FLGEAAISI
+215 FLGEAAINI

-233 TGGNPAA
+233 TGGNPVAA
-240 SATLMGA
+240 ATMMGA

-258 DRGVSASEALVRGTV
+258 ERGVSASEALVRGTV
-273 SGSIEA
+273 SGAIEA

-307 AGVEGME
+307 AGVEGAE
-314 EGFSYLFNYLSD
+314 EGFSYLFNYLAD
-326 KAARDPEAVFSP
+326 KAARDPNAVFRP

-372 VIGQTWKERKAPAET
+372 VM
-387 SLHTQD
+387 
-393 GQVRGL
+393 GL
-399 PMLTAEE
+399 P
-406 RETGIIRETG
+406 
-416 QKANTQN
+416 N
-423 IKTTEKKNQFTVKT
+423 KK
-437 DYERLLVDDPS
+437 
-448 PSFEKVREMLLHG
+448 
-461 DLRSSFEE
+461 
-469 ATGVKLPAFVED
+469 
-481 AYPIIKETMRKA
+481 
-493 DMDPFSF
+493 
-500 ENEKRER
+500 
-507 NIRELESKLEEA
+507 
-519 ENNAQTAKGFEFVNA
+519 
-534 RMIVDTYQRK
+534 
-544 LREARLEFL
+544 
-553 QARKSQIEQLPAI
+553 
-566 REKQLQAANER
+566 
-577 KNRSAS
+577 
-583 FRDTVGGSMRAD
+583 
-595 FVSGLLDE
+595 
-603 AKKAAGNL
+603 
-611 EPVDMPMHGQGK
+611 
-623 NSQIDTSKPVGA
+623 SQIDTSKPGGELQ
-635 PRGESGDKMEISPH
+635 GESGDKTKSALAGGGPDQSPIPS
-649 RGRGGTDVPAFSL
+649 GGSSADFNANIQQEGTD
-662 VDGADSKYRIAQKVK
+662 
-677 NVKPVDM
+677 VKPVDM

-694 GIIRQDKPREAA
+694 GIIRE
-706 MSSGDRYT
+706 T
-714 VTEKQEKNAGTDAVK
+714 KNAAGQSQAAKVERENDKRGIVAKLQENIPALQNEPILREVQGT
-729 VDAGEKMHAEWAFDG
+729 EFD
-744 GRVVAN
+744 
-750 EELDRL
+750 
-756 QVIFEKKPGEELRKE
+756 K
-771 LRGKG
+771 
-776 FLYAPSQKAWQRK
+776 SQGK
-789 LTDNAYS
+789 LTDTVSLFFKAIGNKVFRKGFGTVLMDKSSVDDDIAHGIGKAKAATFSAVPDVIEKGKQIDYQKNWKGKGKDSYVFAGKVNVEGKTGYLAAVVLQGNDNKFYLHEVVDEKGNFIFISKKDAGTGVQDRTNRESGDTGARVASSAGADALDQNRTSPAGSESNA
-796 AAGGIAG
+796 G
-803 IQPSTGESVA
+803 PNFSVTQQGNAVKPVDLPMLTA
-813 ELQKK
+813 EE
-818 ALREYGDRKR
+818 R
-828 RELMEK
+828 
-834 FREADET
+834 
-841 RQQNIQTEEQ
+841 
-851 NDVKA
+851 
-856 ENVPEENAKNQAG
+856 
-869 DLAKQG
+869 AKQG

-946 REGQKQEAGA
+946 REGQTQEAGA

-1089 LFIDTLNREV
+1089 IFIDTLNREV

-1171 NEAVFQ
+1171 NAAVFQ

-1205 KKYSDYYDAINDVL
+1205 QKYSDYYDAINDVL

-1329 ADEGLRADYDTIR
+1329 ADEGLRADYDAIR
-1342 ESTDMTQEQK
+1342 ESKDMTQEQK

-1513 LKNVKAG
+1513 LKNVKDG

-1573 HDLPQEIREIERT
+1573 YDLPQEIREIERT

-1595 ASKRILKGSV
+1595 ASKRIVKGSV

-1667 YVSTIATLL
+1667 YVSTIATML
-1676 GWDNGRLPIPE
+1676 GYGNGRLPLPQA
-1687 GDFKNIKEGTKKI
+1687 DATNIKNGVKKI
-1700 FAAED
+1700 FSAED
-1705 DAGKDAG
+1705 DAEKDAG

-1749 YSADGTQLL
+1749 YSADGSQLL
-1758 YEVEKSPQ
+1758 YEVEKSPK

-1802 EQAAGYGVDQGTYV
+1802 EKAAEYGVDQGTYV
-1816 RFIQEAKKLKSDKDE
+1816 RFIQEAKKLKGDKDE

-1853 DGKQKLNLYLDN
+1853 DGEQKLNLYLDN

-1903 SASEKA
+1903 SAAEKA

-1915 ADENLTADQ
+1915 ADENLTEDQ
-1924 AAAVKDQL
+1924 AAAVKDRL

-1937 MRGEASTYEKLTG
+1937 MRAEASTYEKLTE
-1950 AGMSTDKASAVY
+1950 AGMSADKASAVY

-1967 LEPEEGKTTV
+1967 LEPEDGKTTV

-1983 RAVAGSRDLSEEDKR
+1983 QAVAGSRDLSEEDKR

-2084 TPWNNGIV
+2084 TPWHNGIV

>member
-20 QQQEQTRQQTAQ
+20 QQQVQTRQQTVQ
-32 EHGMKDRM
+32 EPGMTDRL

-112 SVQFMGDTLKQS
+112 SAQFLGDTLKQS

-140 NQALEQIRL
+140 NQALEQIKL

-167 YDDLRRTIMQWN
+167 YDELRRTIMQWN

-215 FLGEAAISI
+215 FLGEAAINI

-240 SATLMGA
+240 AATLMGA

-273 SGSIEA
+273 SGAIEA

-293 KSGGQSALKNILKQ
+293 KNGGQSALKNILKQ

-314 EGFSYLFNYLSD
+314 EGFSYLFNYLAD
-326 KAARDPEAVFSP
+326 KAAMDPEAVFSP

-623 NSQIDTSKPVGA
+623 NRQIDTSKPVGA
-635 PRGESGDKMEISPH
+635 PRGESGDKTKSALA
-649 RGRGGTDVPAFSL
+649 GGGL
-662 VDGADSKYRIAQKVK
+662 VNDQLPPSGSSADFNANIQQEGTA
-677 NVKPVDM
+677 VKPEDM
-684 PMLTAEERET
+684 PMLTAEER
-694 GIIRQDKPREAA
+694 
-706 MSSGDRYT
+706 
-714 VTEKQEKNAGTDAVK
+714 
-729 VDAGEKMHAEWAFDG
+729 
-744 GRVVAN
+744 
-750 EELDRL
+750 
-756 QVIFEKKPGEELRKE
+756 
-771 LRGKG
+771 
-776 FLYAPSQKAWQRK
+776 
-789 LTDNAYS
+789 
-796 AAGGIAG
+796 
-803 IQPSTGESVA
+803 
-813 ELQKK
+813 
-818 ALREYGDRKR
+818 
-828 RELMEK
+828 
-834 FREADET
+834 
-841 RQQNIQTEEQ
+841 
-851 NDVKA
+851 
-856 ENVPEENAKNQAG
+856 
-869 DLAKQG
+869 AKQG

-946 REGQKQEAGA
+946 REGQTQEAGA

-1205 KKYSDYYDAINDVL
+1205 QKYSDYYDAINDVL
-1219 VAHGYEE
+1219 VAHGYQE

-1573 HDLPQEIREIERT
+1573 YDLPQEIREIERT

-1595 ASKRILKGSV
+1595 ASKRIVKGSV

-1654 LEDVRDSVLDDVP
+1654 LEDVRDSMLDDVP

-1816 RFIQEAKKLKSDKDE
+1816 RFIQEAKKLKGDKDE

-1903 SASEKA
+1903 SAAEKA

-2084 TPWNNGIV
+2084 TPWHNGIV

>member
-1 MAMQLTA
+1 MT
-8 RDRLRA
+8 DRL
-14 QAAAVQ
+14 
-20 QQQEQTRQQTAQ
+20 
-32 EHGMKDRM
+32 
-40 REEEALRQENARA
+40 REEEALRQKNARA
-53 QAARD
+53 QEARD
-58 RRTPDAGTEQVNRTP
+58 RRTPNADTEQVNRTP

-112 SVQFMGDTLKQS
+112 SVQFLGDTLKQS

-140 NQALEQIRL
+140 NQALDRIKL
-149 AKALHGEGSPEH
+149 AKALHGEGSQEH

-167 YDDLRRTIMQWN
+167 YDELRRTIMQWN

-215 FLGEAAISI
+215 FLGGAAISI

-240 SATLMGA
+240 AATLMGA

-273 SGSIEA
+273 SGAIEA

-314 EGFSYLFNYLSD
+314 EGFSYLFNYLAD
-326 KAARDPEAVFSP
+326 KAARDPEAVFRP

-351 GLVFG
+351 GLAFG
-356 AGGTAVNRMA
+356 AGSTAVNRMA
-366 AAEAPE
+366 AAEAPD
-372 VIGQTWKERKAPAET
+372 VIGQNWKERKAPAET

-406 RETGIIRETG
+406 RETGIIRETKNAAG
-416 QKANTQN
+416 QSQAAKVERENDKRGIVAKLQENIPALQNEPILREVQGTEFDKSQGKLTDTVSLFFKAIGN
-423 IKTTEKKNQFTVKT
+423 KVFRKGFGTVLMDKSS
-437 DYERLLVDDPS
+437 VDDDIAHGIGKAKAATFSAVPDVI
-448 PSFEKVREMLLHG
+448 EKGKQIDYQKNWKGKGKDSYVFAGKVNVEGKTGYLAAVVLQGNDNKFYLHEVVDEKG
-461 DLRSSFEE
+461 NFIFISKKD
-469 ATGVKLPAFVED
+469 AGTGVQD
-481 AYPIIKETMRKA
+481 RT
-493 DMDPFSF
+493 
-500 ENEKRER
+500 
-507 NIRELESKLEEA
+507 
-519 ENNAQTAKGFEFVNA
+519 
-534 RMIVDTYQRK
+534 
-544 LREARLEFL
+544 
-553 QARKSQIEQLPAI
+553 
-566 REKQLQAANER
+566 
-577 KNRSAS
+577 NR
-583 FRDTVGGSMRAD
+583 
-595 FVSGLLDE
+595 
-603 AKKAAGNL
+603 
-611 EPVDMPMHGQGK
+611 
-623 NSQIDTSKPVGA
+623 
-635 PRGESGDKMEISPH
+635 ESGDTGARVASS
-649 RGRGGTDVPAFSL
+649 A
-662 VDGADSKYRIAQKVK
+662 GADALDQNRTSPAGSESNAGPNFSVTQQG
-677 NVKPVDM
+677 NAVKPVDM
-684 PMLTAEERET
+684 PMLTAEER
-694 GIIRQDKPREAA
+694 
-706 MSSGDRYT
+706 
-714 VTEKQEKNAGTDAVK
+714 
-729 VDAGEKMHAEWAFDG
+729 
-744 GRVVAN
+744 
-750 EELDRL
+750 
-756 QVIFEKKPGEELRKE
+756 
-771 LRGKG
+771 
-776 FLYAPSQKAWQRK
+776 
-789 LTDNAYS
+789 
-796 AAGGIAG
+796 
-803 IQPSTGESVA
+803 
-813 ELQKK
+813 
-818 ALREYGDRKR
+818 
-828 RELMEK
+828 
-834 FREADET
+834 
-841 RQQNIQTEEQ
+841 
-851 NDVKA
+851 
-856 ENVPEENAKNQAG
+856 
-869 DLAKQG
+869 AKQG

-946 REGQKQEAGA
+946 REGKTQEAGT

-1089 LFIDTLNREV
+1089 IFIDTLNREV

-1171 NEAVFQ
+1171 NAAVFQ

-1205 KKYSDYYDAINDVL
+1205 QKYSDYYDAINDVL

-1329 ADEGLRADYDTIR
+1329 ADEGLRADYDAIR
-1342 ESTDMTQEQK
+1342 ESKDMTQEQK

-1520 MDHKAALQQA
+1520 MDHKAALRQA

-1595 ASKRILKGSV
+1595 ASKRIVKGSV

-1705 DAGKDAG
+1705 DAEKDAG

-1802 EQAAGYGVDQGTYV
+1802 EKAAEYGVDQGIYV
-1816 RFIQEAKKLKSDKDE
+1816 RFIQEAKKLKGDKDE

-1853 DGKQKLNLYLDN
+1853 DGQQKLNLYLDN

-1875 EALQAAGMTWEEIA
+1875 EALREAGMTWEEIA
-1889 PALDTYLGLSGSEG
+1889 SALDTYLGLSGSEG

-1915 ADENLTADQ
+1915 ADENLTEDQ
-1924 AAAVKDQL
+1924 AAAVKDRL

-1937 MRGEASTYEKLTG
+1937 MRAEASTYEKLTE
-1950 AGMSTDKASAVY
+1950 AGMSADKASAVY

-1967 LEPEEGKTTV
+1967 LEPEDGKTTV

-1983 RAVAGSRDLSEEDKR
+1983 QAVAGSRDLSEEDKR

-2084 TPWNNGIV
+2084 TPWHNGIV

>member
-8 RDRLRA
+8 RERLRA

-20 QQQEQTRQQTAQ
+20 QQQEQTRKQTAQ
-32 EHGMKDRM
+32 EPGMTDRL
-40 REEEALRQENARA
+40 REEEALRQKNARA
-53 QAARD
+53 QEARD
-58 RRTPDAGTEQVNRTP
+58 RRTPNADTEQVNRTP

-100 KAVQSIGLNTMG
+100 KAVQSIGLNAMG
-112 SVQFMGDTLKQS
+112 SVQFLGDTLKQS

-215 FLGEAAISI
+215 FLGEAAINI

-233 TGGNPAA
+233 TGGNPVAA
-240 SATLMGA
+240 ATMMGA

-258 DRGVSASEALVRGTV
+258 ERGVSASEALVRGTV
-273 SGSIEA
+273 SGAIEA

-293 KSGGQSALKNILKQ
+293 KSGGKSALKNILKQ
-307 AGVEGME
+307 AGVEGAE
-314 EGFSYLFNYLSD
+314 EGFSYLFNYLAD
-326 KAARDPEAVFSP
+326 KAARDPEAVFRP

-351 GLVFG
+351 GLAFG

-372 VIGQTWKERKAPAET
+372 VIGQNWKERKAPAET

-406 RETGIIRETG
+406 RETGIIRETR

-423 IKTTEKKNQFTVKT
+423 IKTTEKKNQYIIKN
-437 DYERLLVDDPS
+437 DYERMLVDDPS

-493 DMDPFSF
+493 DLDPFSF

-507 NIRELESKLEEA
+507 NIRELENKLEEA

-534 RMIVDTYQRK
+534 RMMVDTYQRK
-544 LREARLEFL
+544 LREARLEYL

-577 KNRSAS
+577 KNRSTS
-583 FRDTVGGSMRAD
+583 FSDRVGGSMRAD

-611 EPVDMPMHGQGK
+611 DPVGLPMYGKEKKDAVKISQPAGAPTGESGYKPQPSNQRVAQTEPAVKPVDFPMYGQKK
-623 NSQIDTSKPVGA
+623 NSRIDTTKTGGEA
-635 PRGESGDKMEISPH
+635 RGESGDKTKSALAGGGPDQSPIPS
-649 RGRGGTDVPAFSL
+649 GGSSADFNTSIQQREPA
-662 VDGADSKYRIAQKVK
+662 
-677 NVKPVDM
+677 VKPVDL
-684 PMLTAEERET
+684 PMLTAEER
-694 GIIRQDKPREAA
+694 
-706 MSSGDRYT
+706 
-714 VTEKQEKNAGTDAVK
+714 
-729 VDAGEKMHAEWAFDG
+729 
-744 GRVVAN
+744 
-750 EELDRL
+750 
-756 QVIFEKKPGEELRKE
+756 
-771 LRGKG
+771 
-776 FLYAPSQKAWQRK
+776 
-789 LTDNAYS
+789 
-796 AAGGIAG
+796 
-803 IQPSTGESVA
+803 
-813 ELQKK
+813 
-818 ALREYGDRKR
+818 
-828 RELMEK
+828 
-834 FREADET
+834 
-841 RQQNIQTEEQ
+841 
-851 NDVKA
+851 
-856 ENVPEENAKNQAG
+856 
-869 DLAKQG
+869 AKQG

-937 AALAFLKQQ
+937 AALAFLRQQ
-946 REGQKQEAGA
+946 REGQTQEAGV

-1030 KRMAERIAKGED
+1030 KRMAEQIAKGED

-1099 LNRMDQA
+1099 LNRMEQA
-1106 KPPKAAS
+1106 KPPKAVS

-1171 NEAVFQ
+1171 NAAVFQ

-1189 GDVRRDLVQK
+1189 GEVRRDLVQK

-1205 KKYSDYYDAINDVL
+1205 QKYSDYYDAINDVL

-1329 ADEGLRADYDTIR
+1329 ADEGLRADYDAIR
-1342 ESTDMTQEQK
+1342 ESKDMTQEQK

-1374 ALDNYTNILAG
+1374 TLDNYTNILAG

-1513 LKNVKAG
+1513 LKNVKDG

-1573 HDLPQEIREIERT
+1573 YDLPQEIREIERT

-1595 ASKRILKGSV
+1595 ASKRIVKGSV

-1667 YVSTIATLL
+1667 YVSTIATML
-1676 GWDNGRLPIPE
+1676 GYGNGRLPLPQA
-1687 GDFKNIKEGTKKI
+1687 DATNIKNGVKKI
-1700 FAAED
+1700 FSAED
-1705 DAGKDAG
+1705 DAEKDAG

-1749 YSADGTQLL
+1749 YSADGSQLL

-1791 PVLSKDQTGMM
+1791 PVLSQDQTGMM

-1816 RFIQEAKKLKSDKDE
+1816 RFIQEAKKLKGDKDE

-1853 DGKQKLNLYLDN
+1853 DGQQKLNLYLDN

-1889 PALDTYLGLSGSEG
+1889 PALDTYLGLSGSVG

-1915 ADENLTADQ
+1915 ADENLTEDQ
-1924 AAAVKDQL
+1924 AAAVKDRL

-1937 MRGEASTYEKLTG
+1937 MRAEASTYEKLTE
-1950 AGMSTDKASAVY
+1950 AGMSADKASAVY
-1962 DLYQS
+1962 DLYQN
-1967 LEPEEGKTTV
+1967 LEPEDGKTTV

-2084 TPWNNGIV
+2084 TPWHNGIV

>member
-1 MAMQLTA
+1 MASTFLKQKAAEQQKQEKKISAPVTA
-8 RDRLRA
+8 PKFTFQPALKEQKTVSQNTVQEPGMTDRL
-14 QAAAVQ
+14 
-20 QQQEQTRQQTAQ
+20 
-32 EHGMKDRM
+32 
-40 REEEALRQENARA
+40 REEEALRQENDRA

-58 RRTPDAGTEQVNRTP
+58 RRTPNAGTEQVNRTP

-112 SVQFMGDTLKQS
+112 TVQFLGDDLKQS

-215 FLGEAAISI
+215 FLGEAAINI

-233 TGGNPAA
+233 SGGNPVIA
-240 SATLMGA
+240 ATLMGA

-273 SGSIEA
+273 SGAIEA

-314 EGFSYLFNYLSD
+314 EGFSYLFNYLAD

-351 GLVFG
+351 GLAFG
-356 AGGTAVNRMA
+356 AGSTAVNRMA
-366 AAEAPE
+366 AAEAQD
-372 VIGQTWKERKAPAET
+372 VIGQNWKERKAPAET

-406 RETGIIRETG
+406 RETGIIRETKNAAG
-416 QKANTQN
+416 QSQAAKVERENDKRGIVAKLQENIPALQNEPILREVQGTEFDKSQGKLTDTVSLFFKAIGN
-423 IKTTEKKNQFTVKT
+423 KVFRKGFGTVLMDKSS
-437 DYERLLVDDPS
+437 VDDDIAHGIGKAKAATFSAVPDVI
-448 PSFEKVREMLLHG
+448 EKGKQIDYQKNWKGKGKDSYVFAGKVNVEGKTGYLAAVVLQGNDNKFYLHEVVDEKG
-461 DLRSSFEE
+461 NFIFISKKD
-469 ATGVKLPAFVED
+469 AGTGVQD
-481 AYPIIKETMRKA
+481 RT
-493 DMDPFSF
+493 
-500 ENEKRER
+500 
-507 NIRELESKLEEA
+507 
-519 ENNAQTAKGFEFVNA
+519 
-534 RMIVDTYQRK
+534 
-544 LREARLEFL
+544 
-553 QARKSQIEQLPAI
+553 
-566 REKQLQAANER
+566 
-577 KNRSAS
+577 NR
-583 FRDTVGGSMRAD
+583 
-595 FVSGLLDE
+595 
-603 AKKAAGNL
+603 
-611 EPVDMPMHGQGK
+611 
-623 NSQIDTSKPVGA
+623 
-635 PRGESGDKMEISPH
+635 ESGDTGARVASS
-649 RGRGGTDVPAFSL
+649 A
-662 VDGADSKYRIAQKVK
+662 GADALDQNRTSPAGSESNAGPNFSVTQQG
-677 NVKPVDM
+677 NAVKPVDL
-684 PMLTAEERET
+684 PMLTAEER
-694 GIIRQDKPREAA
+694 
-706 MSSGDRYT
+706 
-714 VTEKQEKNAGTDAVK
+714 
-729 VDAGEKMHAEWAFDG
+729 
-744 GRVVAN
+744 
-750 EELDRL
+750 
-756 QVIFEKKPGEELRKE
+756 
-771 LRGKG
+771 
-776 FLYAPSQKAWQRK
+776 
-789 LTDNAYS
+789 
-796 AAGGIAG
+796 
-803 IQPSTGESVA
+803 
-813 ELQKK
+813 
-818 ALREYGDRKR
+818 
-828 RELMEK
+828 
-834 FREADET
+834 
-841 RQQNIQTEEQ
+841 
-851 NDVKA
+851 
-856 ENVPEENAKNQAG
+856 
-869 DLAKQG
+869 AKQG

-913 AMMPDYQEDLMD
+913 AMMQDYQEDLMD

-946 REGQKQEAGA
+946 REGQTQEAGT

-1106 KPPKAAS
+1106 KPPKGVS

-1171 NEAVFQ
+1171 NAAVFQ

-1205 KKYSDYYDAINDVL
+1205 QKYSDYYDAINDVL

-1329 ADEGLRADYDTIR
+1329 ADEGLRADYDAIR

-1385 KQTQLDRAVETAIGR
+1385 KQTHVDRAVERTIER
-1400 KGLNLIQK
+1400 KGLNRIQK
-1408 PIQTLVK
+1408 PIQILVR

-1472 GAEALQKLKQKTA
+1472 GAEELQKLKQKTA

-1520 MDHKAALQQA
+1520 MDHKAALRQA

-1551 DKSLKLL
+1551 DKTLKLL

-1573 HDLPQEIREIERT
+1573 YDLPQEIREIERT

-1595 ASKRILKGSV
+1595 ASKRIVKGSV

-1667 YVSTIATLL
+1667 YVSTIATLM
-1676 GWDNGRLPIPE
+1676 GYGNGRLPLPQADE
-1687 GDFKNIKEGTKKI
+1687 TNIKEGIKKI
-1700 FAAED
+1700 FSAED

-1749 YSADGTQLL
+1749 YSTDGTQLL

-1802 EQAAGYGVDQGTYV
+1802 EKAAEYGVDQGTYV
-1816 RFIQEAKKLKSDKDE
+1816 RFIQEAKKLKGDKDE

-1853 DGKQKLNLYLDN
+1853 DGEQKLNLYLDN

-1903 SASEKA
+1903 SAAEKA

-1962 DLYQS
+1962 ELYQS

-2084 TPWNNGIV
+2084 TPWHNGIV

>member
-20 QQQEQTRQQTAQ
+20 QQQEQTRQQTVQ
-32 EHGMKDRM
+32 EPGMTDRL
-40 REEEALRQENARA
+40 REEEALRQKNARA

-112 SVQFMGDTLKQS
+112 SAQFLGETLKQS

-140 NQALEQIRL
+140 NQALEQIKL

-167 YDDLRRTIMQWN
+167 YDELRRTIMQWN

-215 FLGEAAISI
+215 FLGGAAISI

-240 SATLMGA
+240 AATLMGA

-273 SGSIEA
+273 SGAIEA

-314 EGFSYLFNYLSD
+314 EGFSYLFNYLAD
-326 KAARDPEAVFSP
+326 KAAMDPEAVFSP

-406 RETGIIRETG
+406 RETGIIRETKNAAG
-416 QKANTQN
+416 QSQAAGKAEIKSDQSSVVEKLQRN
-423 IKTTEKKNQFTVKT
+423 IPQ
-437 DYERLLVDDPS
+437 L
-448 PSFEKVREMLLHG
+448 
-461 DLRSSFEE
+461 
-469 ATGVKLPAFVED
+469 
-481 AYPIIKETMRKA
+481 
-493 DMDPFSF
+493 
-500 ENEKRER
+500 ENEKVLREVQGTEFDKNQGKLSETVGAFFKAIGNKVFRQGLGNVIMDDRSIKSDIAHGIGKTKAATFAAVPDVIEKGRQIDYDSNWKGR
-507 NIRELESKLEEA
+507 NKESFIYAGK
-519 ENNAQTAKGFEFVNA
+519 V
-534 RMIVDTYQRK
+534 IVDGK
-544 LREARLEFL
+544 
-553 QARKSQIEQLPAI
+553 PAY
-566 REKQLQAANER
+566 LAAVVM
-577 KNRSAS
+577 
-583 FRDTVGGSMRAD
+583 RDTDNRFYLHEVVDENGNIFYTRKDASTG
-595 FVSGLLDE
+595 VLDR
-603 AKKAAGNL
+603 
-611 EPVDMPMHGQGK
+611 
-623 NSQIDTSKPVGA
+623 NSRESNDTGA
-635 PRGESGDKMEISPH
+635 RVASS
-649 RGRGGTDVPAFSL
+649 A
-662 VDGADSKYRIAQKVK
+662 GADALDQNRTSPAGSESNAGPNFSVTQQG
-677 NVKPVDM
+677 NTVKPVDL
-684 PMLTAEERET
+684 PMLTAEER
-694 GIIRQDKPREAA
+694 
-706 MSSGDRYT
+706 
-714 VTEKQEKNAGTDAVK
+714 
-729 VDAGEKMHAEWAFDG
+729 
-744 GRVVAN
+744 
-750 EELDRL
+750 
-756 QVIFEKKPGEELRKE
+756 
-771 LRGKG
+771 
-776 FLYAPSQKAWQRK
+776 
-789 LTDNAYS
+789 
-796 AAGGIAG
+796 
-803 IQPSTGESVA
+803 
-813 ELQKK
+813 
-818 ALREYGDRKR
+818 
-828 RELMEK
+828 
-834 FREADET
+834 
-841 RQQNIQTEEQ
+841 
-851 NDVKA
+851 
-856 ENVPEENAKNQAG
+856 
-869 DLAKQG
+869 AKQG

-946 REGQKQEAGA
+946 REGQTQEAGA

-1205 KKYSDYYDAINDVL
+1205 QKYSDYYDAINDVL

-1573 HDLPQEIREIERT
+1573 YDLTQEIREIERT

-1595 ASKRILKGSV
+1595 ASKRIVKGSV

-1624 FDIIGTVWNYIRAGL
+1624 FDIIGTVLNYIRAGL

-1654 LEDVRDSVLDDVP
+1654 LEDVRDSMLDDVP

-1705 DAGKDAG
+1705 DEGKDAG

-1816 RFIQEAKKLKSDKDE
+1816 RFIQEAKKLKGDKDE

-1889 PALDTYLGLSGSEG
+1889 PALDTYLVLSGSEG
-1903 SASEKA
+1903 SAAEKA

-1937 MRGEASTYEKLTG
+1937 MRGEATTYEKLTG
-1950 AGMSTDKASAVY
+1950 AGISADKASAVY
-1962 DLYQS
+1962 DLFQS

-2009 LDKFNTCVKAG
+2009 LDKFDTCVKAG

-2084 TPWNNGIV
+2084 TPWHNGIV

-2111 EEPAWKTVL
+2111 EETAWKTVL